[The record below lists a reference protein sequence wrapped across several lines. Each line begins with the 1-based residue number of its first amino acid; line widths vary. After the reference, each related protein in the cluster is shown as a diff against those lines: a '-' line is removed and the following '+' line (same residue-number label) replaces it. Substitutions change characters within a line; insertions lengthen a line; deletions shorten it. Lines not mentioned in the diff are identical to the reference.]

1 MRNRMEMSSIIRN
14 RTIGLTFVL
23 GAASLA
29 FAQQK
34 VNVTG
39 KIADRQNNFVPYA
52 SVTFSNKAN
61 KLYSDATLTDEKGNY
76 QIALTPGNYDVIIE
90 AIDFKKSTVN
100 KQISSAGNLGTFTVE
115 YEGSATNAKTQDIQG
130 VTITAQAVKAYRVE
144 IDKKVYD
151 PSLDIVA
158 KGGNLQDVLANVP
171 SVDVDTD
178 GTVSM
183 RGNTNVRFLIN
194 GKPSSMLGID
204 DGANALQSIP
214 ADQIERIEVITNPSS
229 KYEAS
234 GTAGIL
240 NIILKKSKKVGF
252 NGSVEGTLGYLP
264 TSRLNTNLSWRKG
277 NWTYYINGGG
287 GYSRNKSTNNSEF
300 NSFLDPETLTD
311 GFSVRS
317 LQNSENKSENK
328 YYNVTSGFLVDLT
341 EKATLNASVMFRN
354 YNNESTGNTAY
365 FDHVIIKNRTA
376 AGYPNVP
383 YTFEDQFTN
392 RLNEGT
398 NVNNSFQADLGYD
411 QKIGDSGQLLSLA
424 GSYQK
429 SKSDGNSVTTEN
441 GFDNELDIPTIAL
454 NNILTASENTKYL
467 AKADYELPIGE
478 SSKFE
483 AGARFDANKNDY
495 DYFVDESRN
504 NGPVAVLPNFT
515 SQTSYQE
522 NILAA
527 YAQFKSKID
536 NFGYQLGLRAENT
549 DIDVNFKRIS
559 DAEQINV
566 SKNYLKF
573 FPSVF
578 LSYDL
583 DKNNQLLLNYSRR
596 INRPRSFFLIPF
608 MSYNNN
614 RNLFNGNPDLNP
626 TYENSFEL
634 GYNLSKNK
642 LTINPTLYYKKSQ
655 DEVNM
660 YQYSGLNDDGNTVIY
675 TMPVNAG
682 TEAQYGLDI
691 NATYDPFKWWKIM
704 GSADLFGYKN
714 EGSYNLFPGNPL
726 TEIDFSGDGFSTRF
740 RLTNTFKP
748 TKTTS
753 FQIQGFYRG
762 AQNTV
767 QQKREPMYAVNLGAS
782 QTIWKGN
789 GTISFNIQDIFN
801 TRARENFQTTAT
813 YSQYSYMQWQPRQ
826 FSISLSYRFKQGDK
840 VEAPKRKKDIN
851 SNSSGDDDQGPP
863 M

>member
-1 MRNRMEMSSIIRN
+1 MTDKIEISSMIRK
-14 RTIGLTFVL
+14 RTLGLVFVL
-23 GAASLA
+23 GAASFA
-29 FAQQK
+29 FAQEK
-34 VNVTG
+34 ANVTG
-39 KIADRQNNFVPYA
+39 KIVDKHNVAVPYA
-52 SVTFSNKAN
+52 SVSFSNKAN
-61 KLYSDATLTDEKGNY
+61 KLFSDAVLTDEKGEY
-76 QIALTPGNYDVIIE
+76 RLALVPGAYAITVE
-90 AIDFKKSTVN
+90 AIDFKKVTLN
-100 KQISSAGNLGTFTVE
+100 KQITTAGNLGNFTVE
-115 YEGSATNAKTQDIQG
+115 AEGSATNTKTQDIQG

-204 DGANALQSIP
+204 DGANALQSIA

-277 NWTYYINGGG
+277 AWTYYVNGGG

-300 NSFLDPETLTD
+300 NSFLNPETLND
-311 GFSVRS
+311 GFSMKS
-317 LQNSENKSENK
+317 IQNGSNKGENKN
-328 YYNVTSGFLVDLT
+328 YNVTTGFVVDVT
-341 EKATLNASVMFRN
+341 DKSTLNASVMLRN
-354 YNNESTGNTAY
+354 FNNESTGETTY
-365 FDHVIIKNRTA
+365 FDNVIIKDRTA
-376 AGYPNVP
+376 LGYPNVP
-383 YTFEDQFTN
+383 YTLQDQFTN
-392 RLNEGT
+392 RLNTGT
-398 NVNNSFQADLGYD
+398 STNNSFQADLGFD
-411 QKIGDSGQLLSLA
+411 QKIGDKGQMISLA
-424 GSYQK
+424 TSFQK
-429 SKSDGNSVTTEN
+429 NKSDGTSMINEN
-441 GFDNELDIPTIAL
+441 GYDNEFDVATHTL
-454 NNILTASENTKYL
+454 NNILTNSVNTTFL
-467 AKADYELPIGE
+467 AKADYELPVGE
-478 SSKFE
+478 VSKIE
-483 AGARFDANKNDY
+483 AGVRYDSNQNDY
-495 DYFVDESRN
+495 DYYVDQSKN
-504 NGPVAVLPNFT
+504 NGPVEVLPNFT
-515 SQTSYQE
+515 SATFYKE
-522 NILAA
+522 NILAG
-527 YAQFKSKID
+527 YTQFKSKIN

-549 DIDVNFKRIS
+549 DIGVNFKRVS
-559 DAEQINV
+559 DAAQINV
-566 SKNYLKF
+566 DKNYLKF

-583 DKNNQLLLNYSRR
+583 NKNNQLLLNYSRR

-614 RNLFNGNPDLNP
+614 RNLFSGNPDLNP

-634 GYNLSKNK
+634 GYSLSKSK
-642 LTINPTLYYKKSQ
+642 VTFNPTLYYKKSE

-660 YQYSGLNDDGNTVIY
+660 YQYSGLNADGNTVIY

-682 TEAQYGLDI
+682 TEAQYGVDI

-704 GSADLFGYKN
+704 GSANLFGYKN
-714 EGSYNLFPGNPL
+714 EGSYGDF
-726 TEIDFSGDGFSTRF
+726 DFSGEGFSSRF

-767 QQKREPMYAVNLGAS
+767 SQQREPMYAVNLGAS

-801 TRARENFQTTAT
+801 TRVRENFTTT
-813 YSQYSYMQWQPRQ
+813 PSYSQYNFMQWQPRQ
-826 FSISLSYRFKQGDK
+826 FTVSLSYRFKQGDK
-840 VEAPKRKKDIN
+840 VDQPKRKKDVN
-851 SNSSGDDDQGPP
+851 SNSSGDDDQQGP

>member
-1 MRNRMEMSSIIRN
+1 M
-14 RTIGLTFVL
+14 GLVFVL

-34 VNVTG
+34 VNVSG
-39 KIADRQNNFVPYA
+39 KIVDKQNQPVPYA
-52 SVTFSNKAN
+52 SVSFNNKAS
-61 KLYSDATLTDEKGNY
+61 KLNSDATLTDEKGDY
-76 QIALTPGNYDVIIE
+76 KLDLMPGNYDIIIE
-90 AIDFKKSTVN
+90 AIDFKKSTLN
-100 KQISSAGNLGTFTVE
+100 RQITAAGNLGNFSVE
-115 YEGSATNAKTQDIQG
+115 AEAAVTNTKTQDIQG
-130 VTITAQAVKAYRVE
+130 VVITAQAVKPYRVE

-183 RGNTNVRFLIN
+183 RGNSNVRFLIN

-264 TSRLNTNLSWRKG
+264 NTRLNTNLSWRKG
-277 NWTYYINGGG
+277 AWTYYINGGG
-287 GYSRNKSTNNSEF
+287 GYNRNKSKNNSDF
-300 NSFLDPETLTD
+300 NSYLDPQTLND
-311 GFSVRS
+311 GFSMRS
-317 LQNSENKSENK
+317 VQNGINEGENKS
-328 YYNVTSGFLVDLT
+328 YNVNTGFVVDVT
-341 EKATLNASVMFRN
+341 DKSTLNASVMFRN
-354 YNNESTGNTAY
+354 FNNESTGQTDY
-365 FDHVIIKNRTA
+365 FDNVIIKDRNAT
-376 AGYPNVP
+376 GYPNVP
-383 YTFEDQFTN
+383 YTLQDQYTN
-392 RLNEGT
+392 RLNTGT
-398 NVNNSFQADLGYD
+398 NVNNSFQADLGFE
-411 QKIGDSGQLLSLA
+411 QKIGDKGQLLSLA
-424 GSYQK
+424 TSYQK
-429 SKSDGNSVTTEN
+429 NKSDGTSLITEN
-441 GFDNELDIPTIAL
+441 GYDNELDVATNTI
-454 NNILTASENTKYL
+454 NNILTVSENSTFL

-478 SSKFE
+478 ASKLE
-483 AGARFDANKNDY
+483 AGARFDSNKNDY
-495 DYFVDESRN
+495 DYYVDQSQN
-504 NGPVAVLPNFT
+504 NGPVSVLPNFT
-515 SQTSYQE
+515 SNTFYNE
-522 NILAA
+522 NILAG
-527 YAQFKSKID
+527 YAQFKSKIE
-536 NFGYQLGLRAENT
+536 NFGYQVGLRAENT
-549 DIDVNFKRIS
+549 NINVDFQRVS
-559 DAEQINV
+559 DAEKKNV
-566 SKNYLKF
+566 EKNYLKF

-583 DKNNQLLLNYSRR
+583 GKNNQLLLNYSRR

-614 RNLFNGNPDLNP
+614 RNLFSGNPDLNP

-634 GYNLSKNK
+634 GYSLSKSK
-642 LTINPTLYYKKSQ
+642 FSLNPTLYFKKSE

-660 YQYSGLNDDGNTVIY
+660 YQYSGLNEQGNTVLY

-682 TEAQYGLDI
+682 TETQYGLDL

-704 GSADLFGYKN
+704 ASADIFGYKSD
-714 EGSYNLFPGNPL
+714 GSYEDF
-726 TEIDFSGDGFSTRF
+726 DFSGDGFSSRF

-767 QQKREPMYAVNLGAS
+767 STQRKAMYAVNLGAS

-801 TRARENFQTTAT
+801 TRSRESLVTTPS
-813 YSQYSYMQWQPRQ
+813 YSQYNYMQWQPRQ
-826 FSISLSYRFKQGDK
+826 FSVSLSYRFKQGDK
-840 VEAPKRKKDIN
+840 VEQPKRKKDIN
-851 SNSSGDDDQGPP
+851 NNASGDEDQVP

>member
-1 MRNRMEMSSIIRN
+1 MTDRIEISSIIRK
-14 RTIGLTFVL
+14 RTLGLVFVL

-34 VNVTG
+34 VNVSG
-39 KIADRQNNFVPYA
+39 KIVDKQNQPVPYA
-52 SVTFSNKAN
+52 SVSFNNKAS
-61 KLYSDATLTDEKGNY
+61 KLNSDATLTDEKGDY
-76 QIALTPGNYDVIIE
+76 KLDLMPGNYDIIIE
-90 AIDFKKSTVN
+90 AIDFKKSTLN
-100 KQISSAGNLGTFTVE
+100 RQITAAGNLGNFSVE
-115 YEGSATNAKTQDIQG
+115 AEAAVTNTKTQDIQG
-130 VTITAQAVKAYRVE
+130 VVITAQAVKPYRVE

-183 RGNTNVRFLIN
+183 RGNSNVRFLIN

-264 TSRLNTNLSWRKG
+264 NTRLNTNLSWRKG
-277 NWTYYINGGG
+277 AWTYYINGGG
-287 GYSRNKSTNNSEF
+287 GYNRNKSKNNSDF
-300 NSFLDPETLTD
+300 NSYLDPQTLND
-311 GFSVRS
+311 GFSMRS
-317 LQNSENKSENK
+317 VQNGINEGENKS
-328 YYNVTSGFLVDLT
+328 YNVNTGFVVDVT
-341 EKATLNASVMFRN
+341 DKSTLNASVMFRN
-354 YNNESTGNTAY
+354 FNNESTGQTDY
-365 FDHVIIKNRTA
+365 FDSVIIKDRNAT
-376 AGYPNVP
+376 GYPNVP
-383 YTFEDQFTN
+383 YTLQEQYTN
-392 RLNEGT
+392 RLNSGIST
-398 NVNNSFQADLGYD
+398 NNSFQADLGFE
-411 QKIGDSGQLLSLA
+411 QKIGDKGQLLSLA
-424 GSYQK
+424 TSYQK
-429 SKSDGNSVTTEN
+429 NKSDGTSLITEN
-441 GFDNELDIPTIAL
+441 GYDNEFDIATNTI
-454 NNILTASENTKYL
+454 NNIITNSINTTFL

-478 SSKFE
+478 ASKLE
-483 AGARFDANKNDY
+483 AGARFDSNKNDY
-495 DYFVDESRN
+495 DYYVDQSQN
-504 NGPVAVLPNFT
+504 NGPVSVLPNFT
-515 SQTSYQE
+515 SNTFYNE
-522 NILAA
+522 NIFAG
-527 YAQFKSKID
+527 YAQFKSKIE
-536 NFGYQLGLRAENT
+536 NFGYQVGLRAENT
-549 DIDVNFKRIS
+549 NINVDFQRVS
-559 DAEQINV
+559 DAEKKNV
-566 SKNYLKF
+566 EKNYLKF

-583 DKNNQLLLNYSRR
+583 GKNNQLLLNYSRR

-614 RNLFNGNPDLNP
+614 RNLFSGNPDLNP

-634 GYNLSKNK
+634 GYSLSKSK
-642 LTINPTLYYKKSQ
+642 FSLNPTLYFKKSE

-660 YQYSGLNDDGNTVIY
+660 FQYSGLNDQGNTVLY

-682 TEAQYGLDI
+682 TETQYGLDL

-704 GSADLFGYKN
+704 ASADVFGYKN
-714 EGSYNLFPGNPL
+714 EGSYEDF
-726 TEIDFSGDGFSTRF
+726 DFSGDGFSSRF

-767 QQKREPMYAVNLGAS
+767 STQRKAMYAVNLGAS

-801 TRARENFQTTAT
+801 TRSRESLVTTPS
-813 YSQYSYMQWQPRQ
+813 YSQYNYMQWQPRQ
-826 FSISLSYRFKQGDK
+826 FSVSLSYRFKQGDK
-840 VEAPKRKKDIN
+840 VEQPKRKKDIN
-851 SNSSGDDDQGPP
+851 NNASGDEDQVP

>member
-1 MRNRMEMSSIIRN
+1 MRNRIEISSIIKQ
-14 RTIGLTFVL
+14 RTLGLVFVL

-34 VNVTG
+34 VNVSG
-39 KIADRQNNFVPYA
+39 QIVDQQNAAVPYA

-61 KLYSDATLTDEKGNY
+61 KLFSDATLTDDKGAY
-76 QIALTPGNYDVIIE
+76 QLQLAPGNYDIAIE
-90 AIDFKKSTVN
+90 AVDFKKSTLN
-100 KQISSAGNLGTFTVE
+100 KQITGAGSLGNFKVV
-115 YEGSATNAKTQDIQG
+115 YEGSATNGKTQNIEG
-130 VTITAQAVKAYRVE
+130 VTITAQTTKAYRVE

-183 RGNTNVRFLIN
+183 RGNSNIRFLIN
-194 GKPSSMLGID
+194 GKPSAMLGID

-277 NWTYYINGGG
+277 AWTYYINGGG

-300 NSFLDPETLTD
+300 NSFLNPQTLTD
-311 GFSVRS
+311 GFSIKS
-317 LQNSENKSENK
+317 IQNSKNESENK
-328 YYNVTSGFLVDLT
+328 YYNVTTGFLVDLT
-341 EKATLNASVMFRN
+341 EKSTLNASVMFRTFD
-354 YNNESTGNTAY
+354 NESNGNTNY
-365 FDHVIIKNRTA
+365 FDNVIIKDRNA
-376 AGYPNVP
+376 IGYPNVP
-383 YTFEDQFTN
+383 YTLQDQYTN

-398 NVNNSFQADLGYD
+398 SVNNSFQADLGYD
-411 QKIGDSGQLLSLA
+411 QKIGDNGQLISLA
-424 GSYQK
+424 GSYQI
-429 SKSDGNSVTTEN
+429 SKSDGNSVTNEN
-441 GFDNELDIPTIAL
+441 GFDNEFDISTRAF
-454 NNILTASENTKYL
+454 NNILTSSDNKKYL
-467 AKADYELPIGE
+467 AKADYELPLGE
-478 SSKFE
+478 SSKIE
-483 AGARFDANKNDY
+483 AGVRFDSNNNDY
-495 DYFVDESRN
+495 DYYVDESRN
-504 NGPVAVLPNFT
+504 NGPIVVLPNFT
-515 SQTSYQE
+515 SKTSYNE
-522 NILAA
+522 NILAG
-527 YAQFKSKID
+527 YAQFKSKI
-536 NFGYQLGLRAENT
+536 NNLGYQVGLRAENT
-549 DIDVNFKRIS
+549 DIGVNFKRVS
-559 DAEQINV
+559 DAQQINV
-566 SKNYLKF
+566 DKNYLKF

-583 DKNNQLLLNYSRR
+583 NKNNQLLLNYSRR

-614 RNLFNGNPDLNP
+614 RNLFSGNPDLDP

-634 GYNLSKNK
+634 GYSLSKSK
-642 LTINPTLYYKKSQ
+642 VTFNPTLYFKKSE

-660 YQYSGLNDDGNTVIY
+660 YQYSGINPDGNTVIY

-682 TEAQYGLDI
+682 TETQYGLDI

-704 GSADLFGYKN
+704 GSADIYGYKN
-714 EGSYNLFPGNPL
+714 EGQYKEF
-726 TEIDFSGDGFSTRF
+726 DFSGDGFSSRI

-748 TKTTS
+748 TKNTS

-762 AQNTV
+762 AQKTV
-767 QQKREPMYAVNLGAS
+767 STTREAMYAVNLGAS

-801 TRARENFQTTAT
+801 TRTRENFVTTPS

-826 FSISLSYRFKQGDK
+826 FSLSLSYRFKQGDK
-840 VEAPKRKKDIN
+840 VDAPRRKKDIN

>member
-1 MRNRMEMSSIIRN
+1 M
-14 RTIGLTFVL
+14 GLVFVL

-34 VNVTG
+34 VNVSG
-39 KIADRQNNFVPYA
+39 KIVDKQNQPVPYA
-52 SVTFSNKAN
+52 SVSFNNKAS
-61 KLYSDATLTDEKGNY
+61 KLNSDATLTDEKGDY
-76 QIALTPGNYDVIIE
+76 KLDLMPGNYDIIIE
-90 AIDFKKSTVN
+90 AIDFKKSTLN
-100 KQISSAGNLGTFTVE
+100 RQITAAGNLGNFSVE
-115 YEGSATNAKTQDIQG
+115 AEAAVTNTKTQDIQG
-130 VTITAQAVKAYRVE
+130 VVITAQAVKPYRVE

-183 RGNTNVRFLIN
+183 RGNSNVRFLIN

-264 TSRLNTNLSWRKG
+264 NTRLNTNLSWRKG
-277 NWTYYINGGG
+277 AWTYYINGGG
-287 GYSRNKSTNNSEF
+287 GYNRNKSKNNSDF
-300 NSFLDPETLTD
+300 NSYLDPQTLND
-311 GFSVRS
+311 GFSMRS
-317 LQNSENKSENK
+317 VQNGINEGENKS
-328 YYNVTSGFLVDLT
+328 YNVNTGFVVDVT
-341 EKATLNASVMFRN
+341 DKSTLNASVMFRN
-354 YNNESTGNTAY
+354 FNNESTGQTDY
-365 FDHVIIKNRTA
+365 FDSVIIKDRNAT
-376 AGYPNVP
+376 GYPNVP
-383 YTFEDQFTN
+383 YTLQEQYTN
-392 RLNEGT
+392 RLNTGT
-398 NVNNSFQADLGYD
+398 NVNNSFQADLGFE
-411 QKIGDSGQLLSLA
+411 QKIGDKGQLLSLA
-424 GSYQK
+424 TSYQK
-429 SKSDGNSVTTEN
+429 NKSDGTSLITEN
-441 GFDNELDIPTIAL
+441 GYDNELDVATNTI
-454 NNILTASENTKYL
+454 NNILTVSENSTFL

-478 SSKFE
+478 ASKLE
-483 AGARFDANKNDY
+483 AGARFDSNKNDY
-495 DYFVDESRN
+495 DYYVDQSQN
-504 NGPVAVLPNFT
+504 NGPVSVLPNFT
-515 SQTSYQE
+515 SNTFYNE
-522 NILAA
+522 NIFAG
-527 YAQFKSKID
+527 YAQFKSKIE
-536 NFGYQLGLRAENT
+536 NFGYQVGLRAENT
-549 DIDVNFKRIS
+549 NINVDFQRVI
-559 DAEQINV
+559 DAEKKNV
-566 SKNYLKF
+566 EKNYLKF

-583 DKNNQLLLNYSRR
+583 GKNNQLLLNYSRR

-614 RNLFNGNPDLNP
+614 RNLFSGNPDLNP

-634 GYNLSKNK
+634 GYSLSKSK
-642 LTINPTLYYKKSQ
+642 FSLNPTLYFKKSE

-660 YQYSGLNDDGNTVIY
+660 YQYSGLNEQGNTVLY

-682 TEAQYGLDI
+682 SETQYGLDL

-704 GSADLFGYKN
+704 ASADIFGYKSD
-714 EGSYNLFPGNPL
+714 GSYEDF
-726 TEIDFSGDGFSTRF
+726 DFSGDGFSSKF

-767 QQKREPMYAVNLGAS
+767 STQRKAMYAVNLGAS

-801 TRARENFQTTAT
+801 TRSRESLVTTPS
-813 YSQYSYMQWQPRQ
+813 YSQYNYMQWQPRQ
-826 FSISLSYRFKQGDK
+826 FSVSLSYRFKQGDK
-840 VEAPKRKKDIN
+840 VEQPKRKKDIN
-851 SNSSGDDDQGPP
+851 NNASGDEDQVP

>member
-1 MRNRMEMSSIIRN
+1 M
-14 RTIGLTFVL
+14 GLVFVL

-34 VNVTG
+34 VNVSG
-39 KIADRQNNFVPYA
+39 KIVDKQNQPVPYA
-52 SVTFSNKAN
+52 SVSFNNKAS
-61 KLYSDATLTDEKGNY
+61 KLNSDATLTDEKGDY
-76 QIALTPGNYDVIIE
+76 KLALIPGNYDITID
-90 AIDFKKSTVN
+90 AIDFKKTTLN
-100 KQISSAGNLGTFTVE
+100 RQITAAGNLGNFSVQAE
-115 YEGSATNAKTQDIQG
+115 ATNTNTKTQDIQG
-130 VTITAQAVKAYRVE
+130 VVITAQAAKPYRVE

-183 RGNTNVRFLIN
+183 RGNSNVRFLIN

-229 KYEAS
+229 KFEAS

-264 TSRLNTNLSWRKG
+264 NTRLNTNLSWRKG
-277 NWTYYINGGG
+277 AWTYYINGGG
-287 GYSRNKSTNNSEF
+287 GYNRNKSKNNSDF
-300 NSFLDPETLTD
+300 NSYLDPQNLND
-311 GFSVRS
+311 GFSMRS
-317 LQNSENKSENK
+317 IQNGINEGENKS
-328 YYNVTSGFLVDLT
+328 YNVNTGFVVDLT
-341 EKATLNASVMFRN
+341 EKSTLNASVMFRN
-354 YNNESTGNTAY
+354 FNNESTGQTNY
-365 FDHVIIKNRTA
+365 FDRVIIKDRNAT
-376 AGYPNVP
+376 GYPNVP
-383 YTFEDQFTN
+383 YTLQDQYTN
-392 RLNEGT
+392 RLNTGT
-398 NVNNSFQADLGYD
+398 NVNNSFQADLGFE
-411 QKIGDSGQLLSLA
+411 QKIGDKGQLLSLA
-424 GSYQK
+424 TSYQK
-429 SKSDGNSVTTEN
+429 NKSDGTSLITEN
-441 GFDNELDIPTIAL
+441 GYDNEFDVATNTI
-454 NNILTASENTKYL
+454 NNILTISENSTFL

-478 SSKFE
+478 ASKLE
-483 AGARFDANKNDY
+483 AGARFDSNKNDY
-495 DYFVDESRN
+495 DYYVDQSQN
-504 NGPVAVLPNFT
+504 NGPVSILPNFT
-515 SQTSYQE
+515 SNTFYNE
-522 NILAA
+522 NILAG
-527 YAQFKSKID
+527 YAQFKSKIE
-536 NFGYQLGLRAENT
+536 NFGYQVGLRAENT
-549 DIDVNFKRIS
+549 NINVDFQRVS
-559 DAEQINV
+559 DAEKKNV
-566 SKNYLKF
+566 EKNYLKF

-583 DKNNQLLLNYSRR
+583 GKNNQLLLNYSRR

-614 RNLFNGNPDLNP
+614 RNLFSGNPDLNP

-634 GYNLSKNK
+634 GYSLSKSK
-642 LTINPTLYYKKSQ
+642 FSLNPTLYFKKSE

-660 YQYSGLNDDGNTVIY
+660 YQYSGLNEQGNTVLY

-682 TEAQYGLDI
+682 SETQYGLDL

-704 GSADLFGYKN
+704 ASADIFGYKS
-714 EGSYNLFPGNPL
+714 EGSYEDF
-726 TEIDFSGDGFSTRF
+726 DFSGDGFSSRF

-767 QQKREPMYAVNLGAS
+767 STQRKAMYAVNLGAS
-782 QTIWKGN
+782 QTIWKGS

-801 TRARENFQTTAT
+801 TRSRESLVTTPS
-813 YSQYSYMQWQPRQ
+813 YSQYNYMQWQPRQ
-826 FSISLSYRFKQGDK
+826 FSLSLSYRFKQGDK
-840 VEAPKRKKDIN
+840 VEQPKRKKDIN
-851 SNSSGDDDQGPP
+851 SNASGDDDQVP

>member
-1 MRNRMEMSSIIRN
+1 MNNRIEISSIIKR
-14 RTIGLTFVL
+14 RTLGLTFVL

-34 VNVTG
+34 VNVSGTIVD
-39 KIADRQNNFVPYA
+39 KQNNAIPYA
-52 SVTFSNKAN
+52 SVSFSNKAD
-61 KLYSDATLTDEKGNY
+61 KLFSDATLTDEKGVY
-76 QIALTPGNYDVIIE
+76 QLSLAPGNYDITVD
-90 AIDFKKSTVN
+90 AIDFKKATLN
-100 KQISSAGNLGTFTVE
+100 KQITSAGNLGSFTIETEVSPTQ
-115 YEGSATNAKTQDIQG
+115 GKTQDIQG

-183 RGNTNVRFLIN
+183 RGNSNVRFLIN

-252 NGSVEGTLGYLP
+252 NGSVEGTLGFLP

-277 NWTYYINGGG
+277 AWTYYINGGG
-287 GYSRNKSTNNSEF
+287 GYSRNKSKNNSVFE
-300 NSFLDPETLTD
+300 SFLDPQTLND
-311 GFSVRS
+311 GFSLQS
-317 LQNSENKSENK
+317 TQNSFNKGENKN
-328 YYNVTSGFLVDLT
+328 YNVTTGFVVDVT
-341 EKATLNASVMFRN
+341 EKSALNASVMFRTFD
-354 YNNESTGNTAY
+354 NESTGQTNY
-365 FDHVIIKNRTA
+365 FDKVIIKNENDPN
-376 AGYPNVP
+376 YPTVP
-383 YTFEDQFTN
+383 YTLEDQYTN
-392 RLNEGT
+392 RLNVGN
-398 NVNNSFQADLGYD
+398 NVNNSFQADLGFD
-411 QKIGDSGQLLSLA
+411 QKIGDKGQLLTLA
-424 GSYQK
+424 TSYQK
-429 SKSDGNSVTTEN
+429 NKSDGSSFITEN
-441 GFDNELDIPTIAL
+441 GYDNDLDAATLTL
-454 NNILTASENTKYL
+454 NNILTVSENSTFL

-478 SSKFE
+478 NSKIE
-483 AGARFDANKNDY
+483 AGARFDSNKNDY
-495 DYFVDESRN
+495 DYYVDETKN
-504 NGPVAVLPNFT
+504 NGATTILPNFT
-515 SQTSYQE
+515 STTFYNE
-522 NILAA
+522 NILAG
-527 YAQFKSKID
+527 YAQFKSKIK
-536 NFGYQLGLRAENT
+536 NFGYQIGLRAENT
-549 DIDVNFKRIS
+549 DIGINFKKVNDASQIS
-559 DAEQINV
+559 VD
-566 SKNYLKF
+566 KNYLKF
-573 FPSVF
+573 FPSAF

-634 GYNLSKNK
+634 GYNLSKSK
-642 LTINPTLYYKKSQ
+642 VTFNPTLYFKKSE

-660 YQYSGLNDDGNTVIY
+660 YQYSALSDEGNTVIY

-682 TEAQYGLDI
+682 TETQYGLDI

-714 EGSYNLFPGNPL
+714 KGSYEDF
-726 TEIDFSGDGFSTRF
+726 DFSGEGFSSRF

-762 AQNTV
+762 AQKTV
-767 QQKREPMYAVNLGAS
+767 SVDRKAMYAVNLGAS
-782 QTIWKGN
+782 QTIWKGS

-801 TRARENFQTTAT
+801 TRARENFVTTPS

-826 FSISLSYRFKQGDK
+826 MSISLSYRFKQGEK
-840 VEAPKRKKDIN
+840 IEQPKRKKDIN
-851 SNSSGDDDQGPP
+851 SNASGDDDQGP

>member
-1 MRNRMEMSSIIRN
+1 MKNKIEISSILKKQSLA
-14 RTIGLTFVL
+14 LTFVL
-23 GAASLA
+23 GATSLA

-34 VNVTG
+34 VNVSG
-39 KIADRQNNFVPYA
+39 KIVSKQNGAVPYA

-61 KLYSDATLTDEKGNY
+61 KLYSDAALTDEKGVY
-76 QIALTPGNYDVIIE
+76 QLALTPGNYDVTIE
-90 AIDFKKSTVN
+90 AIDFKKTTLN
-100 KQISSAGNLGTFTVE
+100 KQISAAANLGSFSIEPESSV
-115 YEGSATNAKTQDIQG
+115 TNTKTSDIQG
-130 VTITAQAVKAYRVE
+130 VVITAQAVKAYRVE

-183 RGNTNVRFLIN
+183 RGNSNVKFLIN

-277 NWTYYINGGG
+277 NLTYYINGGG
-287 GYSRNKSTNNSEF
+287 GYSRSKSTNNSEF
-300 NSFLDPETLTD
+300 NSFLDPQNLTD
-311 GFSVRS
+311 GFSMKS
-317 LQNSENKSENK
+317 IQDGTNKSENK
-328 YYNVTSGFLVDLT
+328 NYNVTTGFLLDLT
-341 EKATLNASVMFRN
+341 EKSTLNASVMFRN
-354 YNNESTGNTAY
+354 FNNESTGETNY
-365 FDHVIIKNRTA
+365 FDNVIIKDRTA
-376 AGYPNVP
+376 IGYPNVP
-383 YTFEDQFTN
+383 FLMKDQFTN

-398 NVNNSFQADLGYD
+398 NKNNSFQADLGFD
-411 QKIGDSGQLLSLA
+411 QKIGDKGQLLSLA
-424 GSYQK
+424 GSYQN
-429 SKSDGNSVTTEN
+429 STSDGNSVTTEN
-441 GFDNELDIPTIAL
+441 GFDNLLDVPTL
-454 NNILTASENTKYL
+454 TYNNIITKSENTKIL

-478 SSKFE
+478 SSKLE
-483 AGARFDANKNDY
+483 AGARFDGSVNDY
-495 DYFVDESRN
+495 DYYVDESKN
-504 NGPVAVLPNFT
+504 NGPIAVLPNFT
-515 SQTSYQE
+515 SDTSYKE
-522 NILAA
+522 NILAG
-527 YAQFKSKID
+527 YAQFKSKFG
-536 NFGYQLGLRAENT
+536 NLGYQLGLRAENT
-549 DIDVNFKRIS
+549 DISVDFKRMTDATQIS
-559 DAEQINV
+559 VD
-566 SKNYLKF
+566 KNYLKF

-583 DKNNQLLLNYSRR
+583 NKNNQLLLNYSRR

-614 RNLFNGNPDLNP
+614 RNLFSGNPDLDP

-634 GYNLSKNK
+634 GYNLTKNK
-642 LTINPTLYYKKSQ
+642 VTFNPTLYYKKSE
-655 DEVNM
+655 DEVNF

-682 TEAQYGLDI
+682 TETQYGLDV

-704 GSADLFGYKN
+704 GSADLYGYKN
-714 EGSYNLFPGNPL
+714 DGNYEGF
-726 TEIDFSGDGFSTRF
+726 DFSGDGFSTRL

-762 AQNTV
+762 AENTV
-767 QQKREPMYAVNLGAS
+767 SNQRKPMYAVNLGAS

-789 GTISFNIQDIFN
+789 GTIAFNIQDIFN
-801 TRARENFQTTAT
+801 TRARENFVTTPS
-813 YSQYSYMQWQPRQ
+813 YSQYSYQQWQPRQ
-826 FSISLSYRFKQGDK
+826 FSISLSYRFKQGEK
-840 VEAPKRKKDIN
+840 VDQPKRKKDIN

>member
-1 MRNRMEMSSIIRN
+1 MKNKIEISSILKKR
-14 RTIGLTFVL
+14 GLALTFVL

-29 FAQQK
+29 FAQEK
-34 VNVTG
+34 VNVSG
-39 KIADRQNNFVPYA
+39 KIVSKQNVAVPYA
-52 SVTFSNKAN
+52 SVTFSNKTN
-61 KLYSDATLTDEKGNY
+61 KLFSDATLTDEKGVY
-76 QIALTPGNYDVIIE
+76 ELALAPGNYDITIE
-90 AIDFKKSTVN
+90 AIDFKKSTLN
-100 KQISSAGNLGTFTVE
+100 KQISGAGSLGSLSIE
-115 YEGSATNAKTQDIQG
+115 PESSATNTKTQDIAG
-130 VTITAQAVKAYRVE
+130 VVITAQAVKAYRVE

-183 RGNTNVRFLIN
+183 RGNSNVKFLIN

-240 NIILKKSKKVGF
+240 NIILKKSKKIGF

-264 TSRLNTNLSWRKG
+264 TTRLNTNLSWRKG
-277 NWTYYINGGG
+277 SLTYYINGGG
-287 GYSRNKSTNNSEF
+287 GYSENKSTNNSEF
-300 NSFLDPETLTD
+300 NSFLNPQTLTD
-311 GFSVRS
+311 GFSMRS
-317 LQNSENKSENK
+317 IQNGKNEGENKN
-328 YYNVTSGFLVDLT
+328 YNVTTGFVLDLT
-341 EKATLNASVMFRN
+341 EKSTLNASVMFRN
-354 YNNESTGNTAY
+354 FNNESTGETNY
-365 FDHVIIKNRTA
+365 FDNVIIKDRSA
-376 AGYPNVP
+376 VGYPNVP
-383 YTFEDQFTN
+383 FIMQEQFTN
-392 RLNEGT
+392 RLNAGT
-398 NVNNSFQADLGYD
+398 NKNNSFQADLGFD
-411 QKIGDSGQLLSLA
+411 QKIGDKGQLLSLA
-424 GSYQK
+424 GSYQN
-429 SKSDGNSVTTEN
+429 SKSDGISTTTEN
-441 GFDNELDIPTIAL
+441 GYDNLLDTSTYTF
-454 NNILTASENTKYL
+454 NNILTKSENTKLL

-478 SSKFE
+478 ASKFE
-483 AGARFDANKNDY
+483 AGARFDGNVNDY
-495 DYFVDESRN
+495 NYYVDESKN
-504 NGPVAVLPNFT
+504 NGPIAILPNFT
-515 SQTSYQE
+515 SDTSYKE
-522 NILAA
+522 NVLAG
-527 YAQFKSKID
+527 YAQFKSKIN

-549 DIDVNFKRIS
+549 DISVDFKRMTDAAQIS
-559 DAEQINV
+559 VD
-566 SKNYLKF
+566 KNYLKF
-573 FPSVF
+573 FPSAF

-614 RNLFNGNPDLNP
+614 RNLFSGNPDLDP

-634 GYNLSKNK
+634 GYNLSKSK
-642 LTINPTLYYKKSQ
+642 FTFNPTLYYKKSE

-682 TEAQYGLDI
+682 TETQYGLDI
-691 NATYDPFKWWKIM
+691 NASYDPFKWWKIM
-704 GSADLFGYKN
+704 GSADLYGYKN
-714 EGSYNLFPGNPL
+714 EGNYQGF
-726 TEIDFSGDGFSTRF
+726 DFSGDGFSTRL

-762 AQNTV
+762 AEKTV
-767 QQKREPMYAVNLGAS
+767 SNQREAMYAVNLGAS
-782 QTIWKGN
+782 QTIWKGS

-801 TRARENFQTTAT
+801 TRARENFITTPS

-826 FSISLSYRFKQGDK
+826 FSISLSYRFKQGEK
-840 VEAPKRKKDIN
+840 VDQPKRKKDIN
-851 SNSSGDDDQGPP
+851 SNSSGDGEDGPP

>member
-1 MRNRMEMSSIIRN
+1 MKNKIEISSILKKQSLA
-14 RTIGLTFVL
+14 LTFVL

-34 VNVTG
+34 VNVSG
-39 KIADRQNNFVPYA
+39 KIVSKQNGAVPYA

-61 KLYSDATLTDEKGNY
+61 KLYSDAALTDEKGVY
-76 QIALTPGNYDVIIE
+76 QLALTPGNYDVTIE
-90 AIDFKKSTVN
+90 AIDFKKTTLN
-100 KQISSAGNLGTFTVE
+100 KQISAAANLGSFSIEPESSV
-115 YEGSATNAKTQDIQG
+115 TNTKTQDIAA

-183 RGNTNVRFLIN
+183 RGNSNVKFLIN

-277 NWTYYINGGG
+277 NLTYYINGGG
-287 GYSRNKSTNNSEF
+287 GYSRSKSTNNSEF
-300 NSFLDPETLTD
+300 NSFLDPQNLTD
-311 GFSVRS
+311 GFSMKS
-317 LQNSENKSENK
+317 IQDGTNKSENK
-328 YYNVTSGFLVDLT
+328 NYNVTTGFLLDLT
-341 EKATLNASVMFRN
+341 EKSTLNASVMFRN
-354 YNNESTGNTAY
+354 FNNESTGETNY
-365 FDHVIIKNRTA
+365 FDNVIIKDRTA
-376 AGYPNVP
+376 IGYPNVP
-383 YTFEDQFTN
+383 FLMKDQFTN

-398 NVNNSFQADLGYD
+398 NKNNSFQADLGFD
-411 QKIGDSGQLLSLA
+411 QKIGDKGQLLSLA
-424 GSYQK
+424 GSYQN
-429 SKSDGNSVTTEN
+429 STSDGNSVTTEN
-441 GFDNELDIPTIAL
+441 GFDNLLDVPTL
-454 NNILTASENTKYL
+454 TYNNIITKSENTKIL

-478 SSKFE
+478 SSKLE
-483 AGARFDANKNDY
+483 AGARFDGNVNDY
-495 DYFVDESRN
+495 DYYVDESKN
-504 NGPVAVLPNFT
+504 NGPIAVLPNFT
-515 SQTSYQE
+515 SDTSYKE
-522 NILAA
+522 NILAG
-527 YAQFKSKID
+527 YAQFKSKFG
-536 NFGYQLGLRAENT
+536 NLGYQLGLRAENT
-549 DIDVNFKRIS
+549 DISVDFKRMTDATQIS
-559 DAEQINV
+559 VD
-566 SKNYLKF
+566 KNYLKF

-583 DKNNQLLLNYSRR
+583 NKNNQFLLNYSRR

-614 RNLFNGNPDLNP
+614 RNLFSGNPDLDP

-634 GYNLSKNK
+634 GYNLTKNK
-642 LTINPTLYYKKSQ
+642 VTFNPTLYYKKSE
-655 DEVNM
+655 DEVNF

-682 TEAQYGLDI
+682 TETQYGLDV

-704 GSADLFGYKN
+704 GSADLYGYKN
-714 EGSYNLFPGNPL
+714 DGNYEGF
-726 TEIDFSGDGFSTRF
+726 DFSGDGFSTRL

-748 TKTTS
+748 TKTTT

-762 AQNTV
+762 AENTV
-767 QQKREPMYAVNLGAS
+767 SNQRKPMYAVNLGAS

-789 GTISFNIQDIFN
+789 GTIAFNIQDIFN
-801 TRARENFQTTAT
+801 TRARENFVTTPS

-826 FSISLSYRFKQGDK
+826 FSISLSYRFKQGEK
-840 VEAPKRKKDIN
+840 VDQPKRKKDIN

>member
-1 MRNRMEMSSIIRN
+1 MTNKIEISSIIKK
-14 RTIGLTFVL
+14 RTLALTFVL

-29 FAQQK
+29 FAQEK
-34 VNVTG
+34 VNVSG
-39 KIADRQNNFVPYA
+39 KIVDKQNAAVPYA
-52 SVTFSNKAN
+52 SVTFSNGAN
-61 KLYSDATLTDEKGNY
+61 KLFSDATLTDEKGEY
-76 QIALTPGNYDVIIE
+76 KLDLIPGNYNIIIE
-90 AIDFKKSTVN
+90 AIDFKKSTLN
-100 KQISSAGNLGTFTVE
+100 KQISSAGGLGNFTVVS
-115 YEGSATNAKTQDIQG
+115 EGSMTNGKTQDIEG

-183 RGNTNVRFLIN
+183 RGNSNVRFLIN

-214 ADQIERIEVITNPSS
+214 ADQIERIEVISNPSS

-240 NIILKKSKKVGF
+240 NIILKKSKKIGF

-277 NWTYYINGGG
+277 AWTYYINGGG
-287 GYSRNKSTNNSEF
+287 GYSKNKSTNNSEF
-300 NSFLDPETLTD
+300 NSFLNPDTLND
-311 GFSVRS
+311 GFSMKS
-317 LQNSENKSENK
+317 IQNGKNESENK
-328 YYNVTSGFLVDLT
+328 YYNVTTGFLVDLT
-341 EKATLNASVMFRN
+341 EKATLNASVMFRTF
-354 YNNESTGNTAY
+354 NNESTGETNY
-365 FDHVIIKNRTA
+365 FDNIIVKDRNA
-376 AGYPNVP
+376 IGYPNVP
-383 YTFEDQFTN
+383 FTLEDQFTN
-392 RLNEGT
+392 RLNMGT
-398 NVNNSFQADLGYD
+398 SVNNSFQADLGYD
-411 QKIGDSGQLLSLA
+411 QKIGDNGQLLSLA
-424 GSYQK
+424 GSYQN
-429 SKSDGNSVTTEN
+429 SKSDGTSNTIEN
-441 GFDNELDIPTIAL
+441 GFDNMLDTETLTL
-454 NNILTASENTKYL
+454 NNILTTSENTKYL

-478 SSKFE
+478 SSKLE
-483 AGARFDANKNDY
+483 AGIRFDSNKNNY
-495 DYFVDESRN
+495 DYYVDESKN
-504 NGPVAVLPNFT
+504 NGPISILPNFT
-515 SQTSYQE
+515 STTSYNE
-522 NILAA
+522 NILAG
-527 YAQFKSKID
+527 YAQFKSKIN

-549 DIDVNFKRIS
+549 DIGVNFKRIS
-559 DAEQINV
+559 DTEQMNV
-566 SKNYLKF
+566 DKNYLKF

-583 DKNNQLLLNYSRR
+583 NKNNQLLLNYSRR

-614 RNLFNGNPDLNP
+614 RNLFNGNPDLDP

-634 GYNLSKNK
+634 GYNLSKSK
-642 LTINPTLYYKKSQ
+642 VTFNPTLYYKKSE

-682 TEAQYGLDI
+682 TETQYGLDI

-704 GSADLFGYKN
+704 ASADLYGYKN
-714 EGSYNLFPGNPL
+714 EGSYEDF
-726 TEIDFSGDGFSTRF
+726 DFSGDGFSTRF

-767 QQKREPMYAVNLGAS
+767 STQREPMYAVNLGAS
-782 QTIWKGN
+782 QTIWKGS

-801 TRARENFQTTAT
+801 TRSRENFVTTPS
-813 YSQYSYMQWQPRQ
+813 YSQSSYMQWQPRQ
-826 FSISLSYRFKQGDK
+826 FSLSLSYRFKQGDK
-840 VEAPKRKKDIN
+840 IDAPTRKKDIN
-851 SNSSGDDDQGPP
+851 SNSSGEDEQGPP

>member
-1 MRNRMEMSSIIRN
+1 M
-14 RTIGLTFVL
+14 GLVFVL

-34 VNVTG
+34 VNVSG
-39 KIADRQNNFVPYA
+39 KIVDKQNQPVPYA
-52 SVTFSNKAN
+52 SVSFNNKAS
-61 KLYSDATLTDEKGNY
+61 KLNSDATLTDEKGDY
-76 QIALTPGNYDVIIE
+76 KLDLMPGNYDIIIE
-90 AIDFKKSTVN
+90 AIDFKKSTLN
-100 KQISSAGNLGTFTVE
+100 RQITAAGNLGNFSVE
-115 YEGSATNAKTQDIQG
+115 AEAAVTNTKTQDIQG
-130 VTITAQAVKAYRVE
+130 VVITAQAVKPYRVE

-183 RGNTNVRFLIN
+183 RGNSNVRFLIN

-264 TSRLNTNLSWRKG
+264 NTRLNTNLSWRKG
-277 NWTYYINGGG
+277 AWTYYINGGG
-287 GYSRNKSTNNSEF
+287 GYNRNKSKNNSDF
-300 NSFLDPETLTD
+300 NSYLDPQTLND
-311 GFSVRS
+311 GFSMRS
-317 LQNSENKSENK
+317 VQNGINEGENKS
-328 YYNVTSGFLVDLT
+328 YNVNTGFVVDVT
-341 EKATLNASVMFRN
+341 DKSTLNASVMFRN
-354 YNNESTGNTAY
+354 FNNESTGQTDY
-365 FDHVIIKNRTA
+365 FDSVIIKDRNAT
-376 AGYPNVP
+376 GYPNVP
-383 YTFEDQFTN
+383 YTLQDQYTN
-392 RLNEGT
+392 RLNTGT
-398 NVNNSFQADLGYD
+398 NVNNSFQADLGFE
-411 QKIGDSGQLLSLA
+411 QKIGDKGQLLSLA
-424 GSYQK
+424 TSYQK
-429 SKSDGNSVTTEN
+429 NKSDGTSLITEN
-441 GFDNELDIPTIAL
+441 GYDNELDVATNTI
-454 NNILTASENTKYL
+454 NNIQTVSENSTFL

-478 SSKFE
+478 ASKLE
-483 AGARFDANKNDY
+483 AGARFDSNKNDY
-495 DYFVDESRN
+495 DYYVDQSQN
-504 NGPVAVLPNFT
+504 NGPVSVLPNFT
-515 SQTSYQE
+515 SNTFYNE
-522 NILAA
+522 NILAG
-527 YAQFKSKID
+527 YSQFKSKIE
-536 NFGYQLGLRAENT
+536 NFGYQVGLRAENT
-549 DIDVNFKRIS
+549 NINVDFQRVS
-559 DAEQINV
+559 DAEKKNV
-566 SKNYLKF
+566 EKNYLKF

-583 DKNNQLLLNYSRR
+583 GKNNQLLLNYSRR

-614 RNLFNGNPDLNP
+614 RNMFSGNPDLNP

-634 GYNLSKNK
+634 GYSLSKSK
-642 LTINPTLYYKKSQ
+642 FSLNPTLYFKKSE

-660 YQYSGLNDDGNTVIY
+660 FQYSGLNDQGNTVLY

-682 TEAQYGLDI
+682 TETQYGLDL

-704 GSADLFGYKN
+704 ASADVFGYKN
-714 EGSYNLFPGNPL
+714 EGSYEDF
-726 TEIDFSGDGFSTRF
+726 DFSGDGFSSRF

-767 QQKREPMYAVNLGAS
+767 STQRKAMYAVNLGAS

-801 TRARENFQTTAT
+801 TRSRESLVTTPS
-813 YSQYSYMQWQPRQ
+813 YSQYNYMQWQPRQ
-826 FSISLSYRFKQGDK
+826 FSVSLSYRFKQGDK
-840 VEAPKRKKDIN
+840 VEQPKRKKDIN
-851 SNSSGDDDQGPP
+851 NNASGDDDQVP

>member
-1 MRNRMEMSSIIRN
+1 MKNKIEISSILKKQSLA
-14 RTIGLTFVL
+14 LTFVL

-34 VNVTG
+34 VNVSG
-39 KIADRQNNFVPYA
+39 KIVSKQDGAVPYA

-61 KLYSDATLTDEKGNY
+61 KLYSDAALTDEKGVY
-76 QIALTPGNYDVIIE
+76 QLALTPGNYDITIE
-90 AIDFKKSTVN
+90 AIDFKKTTLN
-100 KQISSAGNLGTFTVE
+100 KQISAAVNLGSFSIEPESSV
-115 YEGSATNAKTQDIQG
+115 TNTKTQDIAG

-183 RGNTNVRFLIN
+183 RGNSNVKFLIN

-277 NWTYYINGGG
+277 NLTYYINGGG
-287 GYSRNKSTNNSEF
+287 GYSRSKSTNNSEF
-300 NSFLDPETLTD
+300 NSFLDPQNLTD
-311 GFSVRS
+311 GFSMRS
-317 LQNSENKSENK
+317 IQDGTNKSENK
-328 YYNVTSGFLVDLT
+328 NYNVTTGFLLDLT
-341 EKATLNASVMFRN
+341 EKSTLNASVMFRN
-354 YNNESTGNTAY
+354 FNNESTGITNY
-365 FDHVIIKNRTA
+365 FDTVIKNPGDAFTLQ
-376 AGYPNVP
+376 
-383 YTFEDQFTN
+383 DQFTN
-392 RLNEGT
+392 RINAGT
-398 NVNNSFQADLGYD
+398 NKNNSFQADLGFD
-411 QKIGDSGQLLSLA
+411 QKIGDKGQLLSLA
-424 GSYQK
+424 GSYQN

-441 GFDNELDIPTIAL
+441 GFDNKLNIPTLIY
-454 NNILTASENTKYL
+454 NNIITESENTKYL

-478 SSKFE
+478 SSKLE
-483 AGARFDANKNDY
+483 AGARFDGNVNDY
-495 DYFVDESRN
+495 DYYVDESKN
-504 NGPVAVLPNFT
+504 NGPVTVLPNFT
-515 SQTSYQE
+515 SDTSYKE
-522 NILAA
+522 NILAG
-527 YAQFKSKID
+527 YAQFKSKMG
-536 NFGYQLGLRAENT
+536 NLGYQLGLRAENT
-549 DIDVNFKRIS
+549 DISVDFKRMKDATQIS
-559 DAEQINV
+559 VD
-566 SKNYLKF
+566 KNYLKF

-583 DKNNQLLLNYSRR
+583 NKNNQLLLNYSRR

-614 RNLFNGNPDLNP
+614 RNLFSGNPDLDP

-634 GYNLSKNK
+634 GYNLTKNK
-642 LTINPTLYYKKSQ
+642 VTFNPTLYYKKSE
-655 DEVNM
+655 DEVNF

-682 TEAQYGLDI
+682 TETQYGLDV

-704 GSADLFGYKN
+704 GSADLYGYKN
-714 EGSYNLFPGNPL
+714 DGNYEGF
-726 TEIDFSGDGFSTRF
+726 DFSGDGFSTRL

-762 AQNTV
+762 AENTV
-767 QQKREPMYAVNLGAS
+767 SNQRKPMYAVNLGAS

-801 TRARENFQTTAT
+801 TRARENFVTTPS
-813 YSQYSYMQWQPRQ
+813 YSQYSYQQWQPRQ
-826 FSISLSYRFKQGDK
+826 FSISLSYRFKQGEK
-840 VEAPKRKKDIN
+840 VDQPKRKKDIN

>member
-1 MRNRMEMSSIIRN
+1 MRNKIEISAVIKK
-14 RTIGLTFVL
+14 RTLGLTFVL

-34 VNVTG
+34 VNVSGSVTD
-39 KIADRQNNFVPYA
+39 KQNNIVPYA

-61 KLYSDATLTDEKGNY
+61 KMFSDAALTDEKGAY
-76 QIALTPGNYDVIIE
+76 TLSLVPGNYDIIVE
-90 AIDFKKSTVN
+90 AIDYKKSTTN
-100 KQISSAGNLGTFTVE
+100 RQITAGGNLGSISVE
-115 YEGSATNAKTQDIQG
+115 SEGSATNGRTQDIQG
-130 VTITAQAVKAYRVE
+130 VVITAQAAKAYRVE

-277 NWTYYINGGG
+277 AWTYYVNGGG
-287 GYSRNKSTNNSEF
+287 GYSRNRSENNSEF
-300 NSFLDPETLTD
+300 NSFLDPATLND
-311 GFSVRS
+311 GFSMRS
-317 LQNSENKSENK
+317 LQNSINKSDNK
-328 YYNVTSGFLVDLT
+328 YYNINTGFVVDVT
-341 EKATLNASVMFRN
+341 EKASLNASVMFRN
-354 YNNESTGNTAY
+354 YSNESSGDTEYYDRVLVKDRN
-365 FDHVIIKNRTA
+365 A
-376 AGYPNVP
+376 ADYPNVP
-383 YTFEDQFTN
+383 YTLQDQYTN
-392 RLNEGT
+392 RLNTGT
-398 NVNNSFQADLGYD
+398 GKNNSFQADLGYD
-411 QKIGDSGQLLSLA
+411 QKIGDNGQVLSMA
-424 GSYQK
+424 GSYQI
-429 SKSDGNSVTTEN
+429 SKNNGDSQITEN
-441 GFDNELDIPTIAL
+441 GYDNDLDLASITL
-454 NNILTASENTKYL
+454 NNINTVSENTKYL
-467 AKADYELPIGE
+467 LKADYELPVGE
-478 SSKFE
+478 NSKLE
-483 AGARFDANKNDY
+483 AGARFDGNTNDY
-495 DYFVDESRN
+495 DYFVDESKN
-504 NGPVAVLPNFT
+504 NGPFEVLPNFT
-515 SQTSYQE
+515 STTSYTE
-522 NILAA
+522 NVLAG
-527 YAQFKSKID
+527 YAQFKSKIN

-549 DIDVNFKRIS
+549 DIGVNFKRIT
-559 DAEQINV
+559 DAQQITV
-566 SKNYLKF
+566 DKNYLKF

-583 DKNNQLLLNYSRR
+583 NNNNQLLLNYSRR

-634 GYNLSKNK
+634 GYNLSKSK
-642 LTINPTLYYKKSQ
+642 VTFNPTLYYKKSE
-655 DEVNM
+655 DEVNI
-660 YQYSGLNDDGNTVIY
+660 YQYSGLNSDGNTVIFS
-675 TMPVNAG
+675 MPVNAG
-682 TEAQYGLDI
+682 TETQYGLDL
-691 NATYDPFKWWKIM
+691 NASYDPFKWLKIM
-704 GSADLFGYKN
+704 GSANLFGYKN
-714 EGSYNLFPGNPL
+714 EGSYEDF
-726 TEIDFSGDGFSTRF
+726 DFSGEGFSSRF
-740 RLTNTFKP
+740 RLTTTFKP
-748 TKTTS
+748 TKNTS
-753 FQIQGFYRG
+753 FQFQGFYRG
-762 AQNTV
+762 AQNTNSV
-767 QQKREPMYAVNLGAS
+767 KREPMYAVNFGAS
-782 QTIWKGN
+782 QQIWKGN

-801 TRARENFQTTAT
+801 TRSRENFVTTPS
-813 YSQYSYMQWQPRQ
+813 YSQYSFMQWQPRQ
-826 FSISLSYRFKQGDK
+826 FSLSLSYRFKQGDK
-840 VEAPKRKKDIN
+840 VDQPRRKKDIN

>member
-1 MRNRMEMSSIIRN
+1 M
-14 RTIGLTFVL
+14 GLVFVL

-34 VNVTG
+34 VNVSG
-39 KIADRQNNFVPYA
+39 KIVDKQNQPVPYA
-52 SVTFSNKAN
+52 SVSFNNKAS
-61 KLYSDATLTDEKGNY
+61 KLNSDATLTDEKGDY
-76 QIALTPGNYDVIIE
+76 KLDLMPGNYDIIIE
-90 AIDFKKSTVN
+90 AIDFKKSTLN
-100 KQISSAGNLGTFTVE
+100 KQITAAGNLGNFSVE
-115 YEGSATNAKTQDIQG
+115 AEAAVTNTKTQDIQG
-130 VTITAQAVKAYRVE
+130 VVITAQAVKPYRVE
-144 IDKKVYD
+144 IDKKVYN

-183 RGNTNVRFLIN
+183 RGNSNVRFLIN

-264 TSRLNTNLSWRKG
+264 NTRLNTNLSWRKG
-277 NWTYYINGGG
+277 AWTYYINGGG
-287 GYSRNKSTNNSEF
+287 GYNRNKSKNNSDF
-300 NSFLDPETLTD
+300 NSYLDPQTLND
-311 GFSVRS
+311 GFSMRS
-317 LQNSENKSENK
+317 VQNGINEGENKS
-328 YYNVTSGFLVDLT
+328 YNVNTGFVVDVT
-341 EKATLNASVMFRN
+341 DKSTLNASVMFRN
-354 YNNESTGNTAY
+354 FNNESTGQTDY
-365 FDHVIIKNRTA
+365 FDSVIIKDRNAT
-376 AGYPNVP
+376 GYPNVP
-383 YTFEDQFTN
+383 YTLQDQYTN
-392 RLNEGT
+392 RLNTGT
-398 NVNNSFQADLGYD
+398 NVNNSFQADLGFE
-411 QKIGDSGQLLSLA
+411 QKIGDKGQLLSLA
-424 GSYQK
+424 TSYQK
-429 SKSDGNSVTTEN
+429 NKSDGTSLITEN
-441 GFDNELDIPTIAL
+441 GYDNELDVATNTI
-454 NNILTASENTKYL
+454 NNIQTVSENSTFL

-478 SSKFE
+478 ASKLE
-483 AGARFDANKNDY
+483 AGARFDSNKNDY
-495 DYFVDESRN
+495 DYYVDQSQN
-504 NGPVAVLPNFT
+504 NGPVSVLPNFT
-515 SQTSYQE
+515 SNTFYNE
-522 NILAA
+522 NIFAG
-527 YAQFKSKID
+527 YAQFKSKIE
-536 NFGYQLGLRAENT
+536 NFGYQVGLRAENT
-549 DIDVNFKRIS
+549 NINVDFQRVS
-559 DAEQINV
+559 DAEKKNV
-566 SKNYLKF
+566 EKNYLKF

-583 DKNNQLLLNYSRR
+583 GKNNQLLLNYSRR

-614 RNLFNGNPDLNP
+614 RNMFSGNPDLNP

-634 GYNLSKNK
+634 GYSLSKSK
-642 LTINPTLYYKKSQ
+642 FSLNPTLYFKKSE

-660 YQYSGLNDDGNTVIY
+660 YQYSGLNEQGNTVLY

-682 TEAQYGLDI
+682 SETQYGLDL

-704 GSADLFGYKN
+704 ASADVFGYKSD
-714 EGSYNLFPGNPL
+714 GSYEDF
-726 TEIDFSGDGFSTRF
+726 DFSGDGFSSRF

-767 QQKREPMYAVNLGAS
+767 STQRKAMYAVNLGAS

-801 TRARENFQTTAT
+801 TRSRESLVTTPS
-813 YSQYSYMQWQPRQ
+813 YSQYNYMQWQPRQ
-826 FSISLSYRFKQGDK
+826 FSVSLSYRFKQGDK
-840 VEAPKRKKDIN
+840 VEQPKRKKDIN
-851 SNSSGDDDQGPP
+851 NNASGDEDQVP

>member
-1 MRNRMEMSSIIRN
+1 MTNKIEISSIIKK
-14 RTIGLTFVL
+14 RTLALTFVL

-29 FAQQK
+29 FAQEK
-34 VNVTG
+34 VNVSG
-39 KIADRQNNFVPYA
+39 KIVDKQNAAVPYA
-52 SVTFSNKAN
+52 SVTFSNGAN
-61 KLYSDATLTDEKGNY
+61 KLFSDATLTDEKGEY
-76 QIALTPGNYDVIIE
+76 KLDLIPGNYNIIIE
-90 AIDFKKSTVN
+90 AIDFKKSTLN
-100 KQISSAGNLGTFTVE
+100 KQISSAGGLGNFTVVS
-115 YEGSATNAKTQDIQG
+115 EGSMTNGKTQDIEG

-183 RGNTNVRFLIN
+183 RGNSNVRFLIN

-214 ADQIERIEVITNPSS
+214 ADQIERIEVISNPSS

-240 NIILKKSKKVGF
+240 NIILKKSKKIGF

-264 TSRLNTNLSWRKG
+264 TTRLNTNLSWRKG
-277 NWTYYINGGG
+277 AWTYYINGGG
-287 GYSRNKSTNNSEF
+287 GYSKNKSTNNSEF
-300 NSFLDPETLTD
+300 NSFLNPETLND
-311 GFSVRS
+311 GFSMKS
-317 LQNSENKSENK
+317 IQNGKNESENK
-328 YYNVTSGFLVDLT
+328 YYNVTTGFLVDLT
-341 EKATLNASVMFRN
+341 EKATLNASVMFRTF
-354 YNNESTGNTAY
+354 NNESTGETNY
-365 FDHVIIKNRTA
+365 FDNIIVKDRNA
-376 AGYPNVP
+376 IGYPNVP
-383 YTFEDQFTN
+383 FTLEDQFTN
-392 RLNEGT
+392 RLNMGT
-398 NVNNSFQADLGYD
+398 SVNNSFQADLGYD
-411 QKIGDSGQLLSLA
+411 QKIGDNGQLLSLA
-424 GSYQK
+424 GSYQN
-429 SKSDGNSVTTEN
+429 SKSDGTSNTIEN
-441 GFDNELDIPTIAL
+441 GFDNMLDTETLTL
-454 NNILTASENTKYL
+454 NNILTTSENTKYL

-478 SSKFE
+478 SSKLE
-483 AGARFDANKNDY
+483 AGIRFDSNKNNY
-495 DYFVDESRN
+495 DYYVDESKN
-504 NGPVAVLPNFT
+504 NGPISILPNFT
-515 SQTSYQE
+515 STTSYNE
-522 NILAA
+522 NILAG
-527 YAQFKSKID
+527 YAQFKSKIN

-549 DIDVNFKRIS
+549 DIGVNFKRIS
-559 DAEQINV
+559 DTEQMNV
-566 SKNYLKF
+566 DKNYLKF

-583 DKNNQLLLNYSRR
+583 NKNNQLLLNYSRR

-614 RNLFNGNPDLNP
+614 RNLFNGNPDLDP

-634 GYNLSKNK
+634 GYNLSKSK
-642 LTINPTLYYKKSQ
+642 VTFNPTLYYKKSE

-682 TEAQYGLDI
+682 TETQYGLDI

-704 GSADLFGYKN
+704 ASADLYGYKN
-714 EGSYNLFPGNPL
+714 EGSYEDF
-726 TEIDFSGDGFSTRF
+726 DFSGDGFSTRF

-767 QQKREPMYAVNLGAS
+767 STQREPMYAVNLGAS
-782 QTIWKGN
+782 QTIWKGS

-801 TRARENFQTTAT
+801 TRSRENFVTTPS
-813 YSQYSYMQWQPRQ
+813 YSQSSYMQWQPRQ
-826 FSISLSYRFKQGDK
+826 FSLSLSYRFKQGDK
-840 VEAPKRKKDIN
+840 IDAPTRKKDIN
-851 SNSSGDDDQGPP
+851 SNSSGEDEQGPP

>member
-1 MRNRMEMSSIIRN
+1 MTNRIEISSIIRK
-14 RTIGLTFVL
+14 RTLALTFVL
-23 GAASLA
+23 GAASWA

-39 KIADRQNNFVPYA
+39 TIVDKQNNAVPYA
-52 SVTFSNKAN
+52 SISFSNKAD
-61 KLYSDATLTDEKGNY
+61 KLFSDATLTDEKGAY
-76 QIALTPGNYDVIIE
+76 QLALAPGNYDITID
-90 AIDFKKSTVN
+90 AIDFKKITLN
-100 KQISSAGNLGTFTVE
+100 KQISAVGSLGSFSIETEVSPT
-115 YEGSATNAKTQDIQG
+115 EGKTQDIQG
-130 VTITAQAVKAYRVE
+130 VVITAQAAKAYRVE

-183 RGNTNVRFLIN
+183 RGNSNVRFLIN

-277 NWTYYINGGG
+277 AWTYYINGGG
-287 GYSRNKSTNNSEF
+287 GYSRNKSTNNSDF
-300 NSFLDPETLTD
+300 ISFLDPATLND
-311 GFSVRS
+311 GFSMRS
-317 LQNSENKSENK
+317 IQNSLNKSENK
-328 YYNVTSGFLVDLT
+328 NYNVTTGFVVDLT
-341 EKATLNASVMFRN
+341 DKATLNASVMFRTFD
-354 YNNESTGNTAY
+354 NESTGNTNY
-365 FDHVIIKNRTA
+365 FDNVIIKNRNA

-383 YTFEDQFTN
+383 FTLEDQFSN
-392 RLNEGT
+392 RFNAGT
-398 NVNNSFQADLGYD
+398 NINNSFQADLGFD
-411 QKIGDSGQLLSLA
+411 QKIGDKGQLLTIATSF
-424 GSYQK
+424 QK
-429 SKSDGNSVTTEN
+429 NKSEGTSFITEN
-441 GFDNELDIPTIAL
+441 GFDNEIDLPILKL
-454 NNILTASENTKYL
+454 NNILNNSENTTFL

-478 SSKFE
+478 NSKFE
-483 AGARFDANKNDY
+483 AGARYDSNKNDY
-495 DYFVDESRN
+495 DYFVDESN
-504 NGPVAVLPNFT
+504 NGSSFAILPNFT
-515 SQTSYQE
+515 STTFYNE
-522 NILAA
+522 NILAG
-527 YAQFKSKID
+527 YTQFKSKIGKL
-536 NFGYQLGLRAENT
+536 GYQLGLRAENT
-549 DIDVNFKRIS
+549 DIDVKFKRIS
-559 DAEQINV
+559 DAAQIEV
-566 SKNYLKF
+566 PKNYLKF
-573 FPSVF
+573 FPSAF
-578 LSYDL
+578 FSYNLND
-583 DKNNQLLLNYSRR
+583 NNQLLLNYSRR

-614 RNLFNGNPDLNP
+614 RNLFMGNPDLNP
-626 TYENSFEL
+626 SYENSFEF
-634 GYNLSKNK
+634 GYNLSKSK
-642 LTINPTLYYKKSQ
+642 VTFNPTLYFKKSE

-660 YQYSGLNDDGNTVIY
+660 YQYSGLNEQGNTVIY

-682 TEAQYGLDI
+682 TNSQYGLDL
-691 NATYDPFKWWKIM
+691 NATFDPYKWWKIM

-714 EGSYNLFPGNPL
+714 EGSF
-726 TEIDFSGDGFSTRF
+726 EDFDFSGEGFSTRF

-762 AQNTV
+762 PQKTV
-767 QQKREPMYAVNLGAS
+767 SVQREPMYAINLGAS
-782 QTIWKGN
+782 QTIWKGS
-789 GTISFNIQDIFN
+789 GTITFNIQDIFN
-801 TRARENFQTTAT
+801 TRARENFVTAPT

-826 FSISLSYRFKQGDK
+826 MSISLSYRFKQGEK
-840 VEAPKRKKDIN
+840 IEQPKRKKDIN
-851 SNSSGDDDQGPP
+851 SNSNRDDDQGP

>member
-1 MRNRMEMSSIIRN
+1 M
-14 RTIGLTFVL
+14 GLVFVL

-34 VNVTG
+34 VNVSG
-39 KIADRQNNFVPYA
+39 KIVDKQNQPVPYA
-52 SVTFSNKAN
+52 SVSFNNKAS
-61 KLYSDATLTDEKGNY
+61 KLNSDATLTVEKGDY
-76 QIALTPGNYDVIIE
+76 KLDLMPGNYDIIIE
-90 AIDFKKSTVN
+90 AIDFKKSTLN
-100 KQISSAGNLGTFTVE
+100 RQITAAGNLGNFSVE
-115 YEGSATNAKTQDIQG
+115 AEAAVTNTKTQDIQG
-130 VTITAQAVKAYRVE
+130 VVITAQAVKPYRVE

-183 RGNTNVRFLIN
+183 RGNSNVRFLIN

-264 TSRLNTNLSWRKG
+264 NTRLNTNLSWRKG
-277 NWTYYINGGG
+277 AWTYYINGGG
-287 GYSRNKSTNNSEF
+287 GYNRNKSKNNSDF
-300 NSFLDPETLTD
+300 NSYLDPQTLND
-311 GFSVRS
+311 GFSMRS
-317 LQNSENKSENK
+317 VQNGINEGENKS
-328 YYNVTSGFLVDLT
+328 YNVNTGFVVDVT
-341 EKATLNASVMFRN
+341 DKSTLNASVMFRN
-354 YNNESTGNTAY
+354 FNNESTGQTDY
-365 FDHVIIKNRTA
+365 FDNVIIKDRNAT
-376 AGYPNVP
+376 GYPNVP
-383 YTFEDQFTN
+383 YTLQEQYTN
-392 RLNEGT
+392 RLNTGT
-398 NVNNSFQADLGYD
+398 NVNNSFQADLGFE
-411 QKIGDSGQLLSLA
+411 QKIGDKGQLLSLA
-424 GSYQK
+424 TSYQK
-429 SKSDGNSVTTEN
+429 NKSDGTSLITEN
-441 GFDNELDIPTIAL
+441 GYDNELDVTTNTI
-454 NNILTASENTKYL
+454 NNIQTVSENSTFL

-478 SSKFE
+478 ASKLE
-483 AGARFDANKNDY
+483 AGARFDSNKNDY
-495 DYFVDESRN
+495 DYYVDQSQN
-504 NGPVAVLPNFT
+504 NGPVSVLPNFT
-515 SQTSYQE
+515 SNTFYNE
-522 NILAA
+522 NILAG
-527 YAQFKSKID
+527 YAQFKSKIE
-536 NFGYQLGLRAENT
+536 NFGYQVGLRAENT
-549 DIDVNFKRIS
+549 NINVDFQRVI
-559 DAEQINV
+559 DAEKKNV
-566 SKNYLKF
+566 EKNYLKF

-583 DKNNQLLLNYSRR
+583 GKNNQLLLNYSRR

-614 RNLFNGNPDLNP
+614 RNLFSGNPDLNP

-634 GYNLSKNK
+634 GYSLSKSK
-642 LTINPTLYYKKSQ
+642 FSLNPTLYFKKSE

-660 YQYSGLNDDGNTVIY
+660 YQYSGLNEQGNTVLY

-682 TEAQYGLDI
+682 SETQYGLDL

-704 GSADLFGYKN
+704 ASADIFGYKSD
-714 EGSYNLFPGNPL
+714 GSYEDF
-726 TEIDFSGDGFSTRF
+726 DFSGDGFSSRF

-767 QQKREPMYAVNLGAS
+767 STQRKAMYAVNLGAS

-801 TRARENFQTTAT
+801 TRSRESLVTTPS
-813 YSQYSYMQWQPRQ
+813 YSQYNYMQWQPRQ
-826 FSISLSYRFKQGDK
+826 FSVSLSYRFKQGDK
-840 VEAPKRKKDIN
+840 VEQPKRKKDIN
-851 SNSSGDDDQGPP
+851 NNASGDEDQVP

>member
-1 MRNRMEMSSIIRN
+1 M
-14 RTIGLTFVL
+14 GLVFVL

-34 VNVTG
+34 VNVSG
-39 KIADRQNNFVPYA
+39 KIVDKQNQPVPYA
-52 SVTFSNKAN
+52 SVSFNNKES
-61 KLYSDATLTDEKGNY
+61 KLNSDATLTDEKGDY
-76 QIALTPGNYDVIIE
+76 KLALIPGNYDITID
-90 AIDFKKSTVN
+90 AIDFKKTTLN
-100 KQISSAGNLGTFTVE
+100 RQITAAGNLGNFSVQAE
-115 YEGSATNAKTQDIQG
+115 ATNTNTKTQDIQG
-130 VTITAQAVKAYRVE
+130 VVITAQAAKPYRVE

-183 RGNTNVRFLIN
+183 RGNSNVRFLIN

-229 KYEAS
+229 KFEAS

-264 TSRLNTNLSWRKG
+264 NTRLNTNLSWRKG
-277 NWTYYINGGG
+277 AWTYYINGGG
-287 GYSRNKSTNNSEF
+287 GYNRNKSKNNSDF
-300 NSFLDPETLTD
+300 NSYLDPQNLND
-311 GFSVRS
+311 GFSMRS
-317 LQNSENKSENK
+317 VQNGINEGENKS
-328 YYNVTSGFLVDLT
+328 YNVNTGFVVDLT
-341 EKATLNASVMFRN
+341 EKSTLNASVMFRN
-354 YNNESTGNTAY
+354 FNNESTGQTNY
-365 FDHVIIKNRTA
+365 FDRVIIKDRNAT
-376 AGYPNVP
+376 GYPNVP
-383 YTFEDQFTN
+383 YTLQDQYTN
-392 RLNEGT
+392 RLNTGT
-398 NVNNSFQADLGYD
+398 NVNNSFQADLGFE
-411 QKIGDSGQLLSLA
+411 QKIGDKGQLLSLA
-424 GSYQK
+424 TSYQK
-429 SKSDGNSVTTEN
+429 NKSDGTSLITEN
-441 GFDNELDIPTIAL
+441 GYDNEFDVATNTI
-454 NNILTASENTKYL
+454 NNILTISENSTFL

-478 SSKFE
+478 ASKLE
-483 AGARFDANKNDY
+483 AGARFDSNKNDY
-495 DYFVDESRN
+495 DYYVDQSQN
-504 NGPVAVLPNFT
+504 NGPVSILPNFT
-515 SQTSYQE
+515 SNTFYNE
-522 NILAA
+522 NILAG
-527 YAQFKSKID
+527 YAQFKSKIE
-536 NFGYQLGLRAENT
+536 NFGYQVGIRAENT
-549 DIDVNFKRIS
+549 NINVDFQRVS
-559 DAEQINV
+559 DAEKKNV
-566 SKNYLKF
+566 EKNYLKF

-583 DKNNQLLLNYSRR
+583 GKNNQLLLNYSRR

-614 RNLFNGNPDLNP
+614 RNLFSGNPDLNP

-634 GYNLSKNK
+634 GYSLSKSK
-642 LTINPTLYYKKSQ
+642 FSLNPTLYFKKSE

-660 YQYSGLNDDGNTVIY
+660 YQYSGLNEQGNTVLY

-682 TEAQYGLDI
+682 SETQYGLDL

-704 GSADLFGYKN
+704 ASADIFGYKS
-714 EGSYNLFPGNPL
+714 EGSYEDF
-726 TEIDFSGDGFSTRF
+726 DFSGDGFSSRF

-767 QQKREPMYAVNLGAS
+767 STQRKAMYAVNLGAS
-782 QTIWKGN
+782 QTIWKGS

-801 TRARENFQTTAT
+801 TRSRESLVTTPS
-813 YSQYSYMQWQPRQ
+813 YSQYNYMQWQPRQ
-826 FSISLSYRFKQGDK
+826 FSLSLSYRFKQGDK
-840 VEAPKRKKDIN
+840 VEQPKRKKDIN
-851 SNSSGDDDQGPP
+851 SNASGDDDQVP

>member
-1 MRNRMEMSSIIRN
+1 MTNRIEISSIIRK
-14 RTIGLTFVL
+14 RTLALTFVL

-39 KIADRQNNFVPYA
+39 KIVNKQNNAVPYA

-61 KLYSDATLTDEKGNY
+61 KLFSDATLTDDKGAY
-76 QIALTPGNYDVIIE
+76 QLPLTPGNYDITVE
-90 AIDFKKSTVN
+90 AIDFKKTTLN
-100 KQISSAGNLGTFTVE
+100 KQISEAANLGNFTIEAESSVT
-115 YEGSATNAKTQDIQG
+115 GTKTSDIQG
-130 VTITAQAVKAYRVE
+130 VVITGQAVKAYRVE

-183 RGNTNVRFLIN
+183 RGNTNVKFLIN

-264 TSRLNTNLSWRKG
+264 TTRLNTNLSWKKG
-277 NWTYYINGGG
+277 SLTYYINGGG
-287 GYSRNKSTNNSEF
+287 GYNRSNSTNNSEF
-300 NSFLDPETLTD
+300 NSFLNPQNLTD
-311 GFSVRS
+311 GFSMKS
-317 LQNSENKSENK
+317 IQDGTNKSENQN
-328 YYNVTSGFLVDLT
+328 YNVTTGILLDVTDKS
-341 EKATLNASVMFRN
+341 TLNASVMFRN
-354 YNNESTGNTAY
+354 FNNQSTGETNY
-365 FDHVIIKNRTA
+365 FDNVIVKDRTA

-383 YTFEDQFTN
+383 FTLKDQFTN

-398 NVNNSFQADLGYD
+398 NKNNSFQADLGFD
-411 QKIGDSGQLLSLA
+411 QKIGDKGQLLSLA
-424 GSYQK
+424 TSYQN

-441 GFDNELDIPTIAL
+441 GFDNLLDVPTLTL
-454 NNILTASENTKYL
+454 NNILTQSDNTKIL
-467 AKADYELPIGE
+467 GKADYELPIGE
-478 SSKFE
+478 ASKFE
-483 AGARFDANKNDY
+483 AGVRFDGNENKYNY
-495 DYFVDESRN
+495 YVDESKN
-504 NGPVAVLPNFT
+504 NGPVSILPNFT
-515 SQTSYQE
+515 SDTSYKE
-522 NILAA
+522 NVLAG
-527 YAQFKSKID
+527 YAQFKSKIKS
-536 NFGYQLGLRAENT
+536 FGYQLGLRAENT
-549 DIDVNFKRIS
+549 DISVNFKRMTDATQIS
-559 DAEQINV
+559 VD
-566 SKNYLKF
+566 KNYLKF

-583 DKNNQLLLNYSRR
+583 NKNNQLLLNYSRR

-614 RNLFNGNPDLNP
+614 RNLFSGNPDLNP

-634 GYNLSKNK
+634 GYNLTKSKV
-642 LTINPTLYYKKSQ
+642 TFNPTLYYKKSE
-655 DEVNM
+655 DEVNF
-660 YQYSGLNDDGNTVIY
+660 YQYSGLNGDGNTVIY

-682 TEAQYGLDI
+682 SETQYGLDI

-704 GSADLFGYKN
+704 GSADLYGYKN
-714 EGSYNLFPGNPL
+714 DGYYQGF
-726 TEIDFSGDGFSTRF
+726 DFSGKGFSTRL

-762 AQNTV
+762 AENTV
-767 QQKREPMYAVNLGAS
+767 SNQRKPMYAVNLGAS

-789 GTISFNIQDIFN
+789 GTIAFNIQDIFN
-801 TRARENFQTTAT
+801 TRARENTVTNSS
-813 YSQYSYMQWQPRQ
+813 YSQYSYQQWQPRQ
-826 FSISLSYRFKQGDK
+826 MSISLSYRFKQGDK
-840 VEAPKRKKDIN
+840 VEQQKRKKDIN
-851 SNSSGDDDQGPP
+851 SNSSGDDEQGPP

>member
-1 MRNRMEMSSIIRN
+1 M
-14 RTIGLTFVL
+14 GLVFVL

-34 VNVTG
+34 VNVSG
-39 KIADRQNNFVPYA
+39 KIVDKQNQPVPYA
-52 SVTFSNKAN
+52 SVSFNNKAS
-61 KLYSDATLTDEKGNY
+61 KLNSDATLTDEKGDY
-76 QIALTPGNYDVIIE
+76 KLDLMPGNYDIIIE
-90 AIDFKKSTVN
+90 AIDFKKSTLN
-100 KQISSAGNLGTFTVE
+100 RQITAAGNLGNFSVE
-115 YEGSATNAKTQDIQG
+115 AEAAVTNTKTQDIQG
-130 VTITAQAVKAYRVE
+130 VVITAQAVKPYRVE

-183 RGNTNVRFLIN
+183 RGNSNVRFLIN

-264 TSRLNTNLSWRKG
+264 NTRLNTNLSWRKG
-277 NWTYYINGGG
+277 AWTYYINGGG
-287 GYSRNKSTNNSEF
+287 GYNRNKSKNNSDF
-300 NSFLDPETLTD
+300 NSYLDPQTLND
-311 GFSVRS
+311 GFSMRS
-317 LQNSENKSENK
+317 VQNGINEGENKS
-328 YYNVTSGFLVDLT
+328 YNVNTGFVVDVT
-341 EKATLNASVMFRN
+341 DKSTLNASVMFRN
-354 YNNESTGNTAY
+354 FNNESTGQTDY
-365 FDHVIIKNRTA
+365 FDNVIIKDRNAT
-376 AGYPNVP
+376 GYPNVP
-383 YTFEDQFTN
+383 YTLQDQYTN
-392 RLNEGT
+392 RLNTGT
-398 NVNNSFQADLGYD
+398 NVNNSFQADLGFE
-411 QKIGDSGQLLSLA
+411 QKIGDKGQLLSLA
-424 GSYQK
+424 TSYQK
-429 SKSDGNSVTTEN
+429 NKSDGTSLITEN
-441 GFDNELDIPTIAL
+441 GYDNELDVATNTI
-454 NNILTASENTKYL
+454 NNILTVSENSTFL

-478 SSKFE
+478 ASKLE
-483 AGARFDANKNDY
+483 AGARFDSNKNDY
-495 DYFVDESRN
+495 DYYVDQSQN
-504 NGPVAVLPNFT
+504 NGPVSVLPNFT
-515 SQTSYQE
+515 SNTFYNE
-522 NILAA
+522 NILAG
-527 YAQFKSKID
+527 YAQFKSKIE
-536 NFGYQLGLRAENT
+536 NFRYQVGLRAENT
-549 DIDVNFKRIS
+549 NINVDFQRVS
-559 DAEQINV
+559 DAEKKNV
-566 SKNYLKF
+566 EKNYLKF

-583 DKNNQLLLNYSRR
+583 GKNNQLLLNYSRR

-614 RNLFNGNPDLNP
+614 RNLFSGNPDLNP

-634 GYNLSKNK
+634 GYSLSKSK
-642 LTINPTLYYKKSQ
+642 FSLNPTLYFKKSE

-660 YQYSGLNDDGNTVIY
+660 YQYSGLNDQGNTVLY

-682 TEAQYGLDI
+682 TETQYGLDL

-704 GSADLFGYKN
+704 ASADVFGYKN
-714 EGSYNLFPGNPL
+714 EGSYEDF
-726 TEIDFSGDGFSTRF
+726 DFSGDGFSSRF

-767 QQKREPMYAVNLGAS
+767 STQRKAMYAVNLGAS

-801 TRARENFQTTAT
+801 TRSRESLVTTPS
-813 YSQYSYMQWQPRQ
+813 YSQYNYMQWQPRQ
-826 FSISLSYRFKQGDK
+826 FSVSLSYRFKQGDK
-840 VEAPKRKKDIN
+840 VEQPKRKKDIN
-851 SNSSGDDDQGPP
+851 NNASGDEDQVP

>member
-1 MRNRMEMSSIIRN
+1 MTDRIEISSIIRK
-14 RTIGLTFVL
+14 RTLGLVFVL

-34 VNVTG
+34 VNVSG
-39 KIADRQNNFVPYA
+39 KIVDKQNQPVPYA
-52 SVTFSNKAN
+52 SVSFNNKAS
-61 KLYSDATLTDEKGNY
+61 KLNSDATLTDEKGDY
-76 QIALTPGNYDVIIE
+76 KLALIPGNYDITID
-90 AIDFKKSTVN
+90 AIDFKKTTLN
-100 KQISSAGNLGTFTVE
+100 RQITAAGNLGNFSVQAE
-115 YEGSATNAKTQDIQG
+115 ATNTNTKTQDIQG
-130 VTITAQAVKAYRVE
+130 VVITAQAAKPYRVE

-183 RGNTNVRFLIN
+183 RGNSNVRFLIN

-229 KYEAS
+229 KFEAS

-264 TSRLNTNLSWRKG
+264 NTRLNTNLSWRKG
-277 NWTYYINGGG
+277 AWTYYINGGG
-287 GYSRNKSTNNSEF
+287 GYNRNKSKNNSDF
-300 NSFLDPETLTD
+300 NSYLDPQNLND
-311 GFSVRS
+311 GFSMRS
-317 LQNSENKSENK
+317 IQNGINEGENKS
-328 YYNVTSGFLVDLT
+328 YNVNTGFVVDLT
-341 EKATLNASVMFRN
+341 EKSTLNASVMFRN
-354 YNNESTGNTAY
+354 FNNESTGQTNY
-365 FDHVIIKNRTA
+365 FDRVIIKDRNAT
-376 AGYPNVP
+376 GYPNVP
-383 YTFEDQFTN
+383 YTLQDQYTN
-392 RLNEGT
+392 RLNTGT
-398 NVNNSFQADLGYD
+398 NVNNSFQADLGFE
-411 QKIGDSGQLLSLA
+411 QKIGDKGQLLSLA
-424 GSYQK
+424 TSYQK
-429 SKSDGNSVTTEN
+429 NKSDGTSLITEN
-441 GFDNELDIPTIAL
+441 GYDNEFDVATNTI
-454 NNILTASENTKYL
+454 NNILTISENSTFL

-478 SSKFE
+478 ASKLE
-483 AGARFDANKNDY
+483 AGARFDSNKNDY
-495 DYFVDESRN
+495 DYYVDQSQN
-504 NGPVAVLPNFT
+504 NGPVSILPNFT
-515 SQTSYQE
+515 SNTFYNE
-522 NILAA
+522 NILAG
-527 YAQFKSKID
+527 YAQFKSKIE
-536 NFGYQLGLRAENT
+536 NFGYQVGLRAENT
-549 DIDVNFKRIS
+549 NINVDFQRVS
-559 DAEQINV
+559 DAEKKNV
-566 SKNYLKF
+566 EKNYLKF

-583 DKNNQLLLNYSRR
+583 GKNNQLLLNYSRR

-614 RNLFNGNPDLNP
+614 RNLFSGNPDLNP

-634 GYNLSKNK
+634 GYSLSKSK
-642 LTINPTLYYKKSQ
+642 FSLNPTLYFKKSE

-660 YQYSGLNDDGNTVIY
+660 YQYSGLNEQGNTVLY

-682 TEAQYGLDI
+682 SETQYGLDL

-704 GSADLFGYKN
+704 ASADIFGYKS
-714 EGSYNLFPGNPL
+714 EGSYEDF
-726 TEIDFSGDGFSTRF
+726 DFSGDGFSSRF

-767 QQKREPMYAVNLGAS
+767 STQRKAMYAVNLGAS
-782 QTIWKGN
+782 QTIWKGS

-801 TRARENFQTTAT
+801 TRSRESLVTTPS
-813 YSQYSYMQWQPRQ
+813 YSQYNYMQWQPRQ
-826 FSISLSYRFKQGDK
+826 FSLSLSYRFKQGDK
-840 VEAPKRKKDIN
+840 VEQPKRKKDIN
-851 SNSSGDDDQGPP
+851 SNASGDDDQVP

>member
-1 MRNRMEMSSIIRN
+1 MKNKIEISSILKKQSLA
-14 RTIGLTFVL
+14 LTFVL

-34 VNVTG
+34 VNVSG
-39 KIADRQNNFVPYA
+39 KIVSKQNGAVPYA

-61 KLYSDATLTDEKGNY
+61 KLYSDAALTDEKGVY
-76 QIALTPGNYDVIIE
+76 QLALTPGNYDVTIE
-90 AIDFKKSTVN
+90 AIDFKKTTLT
-100 KQISSAGNLGTFTVE
+100 KQISAAANLGSFSIEPESSV
-115 YEGSATNAKTQDIQG
+115 TNTKTSDIQG
-130 VTITAQAVKAYRVE
+130 VVITAQAVKAYRVE

-183 RGNTNVRFLIN
+183 RGNSNVKFLIN

-277 NWTYYINGGG
+277 NLTYYINGGG
-287 GYSRNKSTNNSEF
+287 GYSRSKSTNNSEF
-300 NSFLDPETLTD
+300 NSFLDPQNLTD
-311 GFSVRS
+311 GFSMRS
-317 LQNSENKSENK
+317 IQDGTNKSENK
-328 YYNVTSGFLVDLT
+328 NYNVTTGFLLDLT
-341 EKATLNASVMFRN
+341 EKSTLNASVMFRN
-354 YNNESTGNTAY
+354 FNNESTGETNY
-365 FDHVIIKNRTA
+365 FDNVIIKDRTA
-376 AGYPNVP
+376 IGYPNVP
-383 YTFEDQFTN
+383 FLMKDQFTN

-398 NVNNSFQADLGYD
+398 NKNNSFQADVGFD
-411 QKIGDSGQLLSLA
+411 QKIGDKGQLLSLA
-424 GSYQK
+424 GSYQN
-429 SKSDGNSVTTEN
+429 STSDGNSVTTEN
-441 GFDNELDIPTIAL
+441 GFDNLLDVPTL
-454 NNILTASENTKYL
+454 TYNNIITKSENTKIL

-478 SSKFE
+478 SSKLE
-483 AGARFDANKNDY
+483 AGARFDGNVNDY
-495 DYFVDESRN
+495 DYYVDESKN
-504 NGPVAVLPNFT
+504 NGPIAVLPNFT
-515 SQTSYQE
+515 SDTSYKE
-522 NILAA
+522 NILAG
-527 YAQFKSKID
+527 YAQFKSKFG
-536 NFGYQLGLRAENT
+536 NLGYQLGLRAENT
-549 DIDVNFKRIS
+549 DISVDFKRMTDATQIS
-559 DAEQINV
+559 VD
-566 SKNYLKF
+566 KNYLKF

-583 DKNNQLLLNYSRR
+583 NKNNQLLLNYSRR

-614 RNLFNGNPDLNP
+614 RNLFSGNPDLDP

-634 GYNLSKNK
+634 GYNLTKNK
-642 LTINPTLYYKKSQ
+642 VTFNPTLYYKKSE
-655 DEVNM
+655 DEVNF

-682 TEAQYGLDI
+682 TETQYGLDV

-704 GSADLFGYKN
+704 GSADLYGYKN
-714 EGSYNLFPGNPL
+714 DGNYEGF
-726 TEIDFSGDGFSTRF
+726 DFSGDGFSTRL

-762 AQNTV
+762 AENTV
-767 QQKREPMYAVNLGAS
+767 SNQRKPMYAVNLGAS
-782 QTIWKGN
+782 QTIWKGS
-789 GTISFNIQDIFN
+789 GTIAFNIQDIFN
-801 TRARENFQTTAT
+801 TRARENFVTTPS
-813 YSQYSYMQWQPRQ
+813 YSQYSYQQWQPRQ
-826 FSISLSYRFKQGDK
+826 FSISLSYRFKQGEK
-840 VEAPKRKKDIN
+840 VDQPKRKKDIN

>member
-1 MRNRMEMSSIIRN
+1 MTNRIEISSIIKK
-14 RTIGLTFVL
+14 RTLGLAFVL

-29 FAQQK
+29 FAQEK
-34 VNVTG
+34 LNVSG
-39 KIADRQNNFVPYA
+39 KIVGPQNAAVPYA

-61 KLYSDATLTDEKGNY
+61 KMFSDATLADEQGAF
-76 QIALTPGNYDVIIE
+76 QIALAPGNYDIIVE
-90 AIDFKKSTVN
+90 AIDFKKSTLN
-100 KQISSAGNLGTFTVE
+100 KQISTSGNLGNFTVQPE
-115 YEGSATNAKTQDIQG
+115 ASVTNTKTSDIQG
-130 VTITAQAVKAYRVE
+130 VVITAQATKAYRVE

-183 RGNTNVRFLIN
+183 RGNTNIRFLIN

-252 NGSVEGTLGYLP
+252 NGSVEGTVGYLP
-264 TSRLNTNLSWRKG
+264 TTRLNTNLSWRKG
-277 NWTYYINGGG
+277 AWTYYINGGG
-287 GYSRNKSTNNSEF
+287 GYGRNKSQNNSEF
-300 NSFLDPETLTD
+300 NSFLDPAGLND
-311 GFSVRS
+311 GFSMKSIQRGS
-317 LQNSENKSENK
+317 NDGENKN
-328 YYNVTSGFLVDLT
+328 YNVTTGFVVDLT
-341 EKATLNASVMFRN
+341 DKSSLNASVMYRTF
-354 YNNESTGNTAY
+354 NNESTGKTEY
-365 FDHVIIKNRTA
+365 FDSVLVKNRDA

-383 YTFEDQFTN
+383 YTIEEQYTN
-392 RLNEGT
+392 RLNTGSS
-398 NVNNSFQADLGYD
+398 VNNSFQGDLGYD
-411 QKIGDSGQLLSLA
+411 LKIGDKGQAISLA

-429 SKSDGNSVTTEN
+429 SKSDGTSYITEN
-441 GFDNELDIPTIAL
+441 GYDNEFDVATSSF
-454 NNILTASENTKYL
+454 NNILTTSENTKYL

-478 SSKFE
+478 SSKIE

-504 NGPVAVLPNFT
+504 NGPVQILPNFT
-515 SQTSYQE
+515 SNTAYNE
-522 NILAA
+522 NILAG
-527 YAQFKSKID
+527 YAQFKSKIN

-549 DIDVNFKRIS
+549 DIGVDFQRVS
-559 DAEQINV
+559 DAEKISVN
-566 SKNYLKF
+566 KNYLKF
-573 FPSVF
+573 FPSAF

-583 DKNNQLLLNYSRR
+583 NKNNQLLLNYSRR

-614 RNLFNGNPDLNP
+614 RNLFSGNPDLNP

-634 GYNLSKNK
+634 GYSLSKSK
-642 LTINPTLYYKKSQ
+642 VTFNPTLYYKKSE
-655 DEVNM
+655 DEVNF
-660 YQYSGLNDDGNTVIY
+660 YQYSGLNADGNTVIY

-682 TEAQYGLDI
+682 TETQYGVDI
-691 NATYDPFKWWKIM
+691 NATFDPFKWWKLM
-704 GSADLFGYKN
+704 ASADLYGYKN
-714 EGSYNLFPGNPL
+714 EGSYEDF
-726 TEIDFSGDGFSTRF
+726 DFSGDGFSTRF
-740 RLTNTFKP
+740 RLTSTFKP

-762 AQNTV
+762 AENTV
-767 QQKREPMYAVNLGAS
+767 SQTREPMYAVNLGAS
-782 QTIWKGN
+782 QTIWKGD

-801 TRARENFQTTAT
+801 TRTRENLTTTPT
-813 YSQYSYMQWQPRQ
+813 YSQYSFMQWQPRQ

-840 VEAPKRKKDIN
+840 VDGPKRKKDIN
-851 SNSSGDDDQGPP
+851 SNSAGDDEQGPP

>member
-1 MRNRMEMSSIIRN
+1 MRNRIEISSIIKQ
-14 RTIGLTFVL
+14 RTLGLVFVL

-34 VNVTG
+34 VNVSG
-39 KIADRQNNFVPYA
+39 KIVDQQNAAVPYA

-61 KLYSDATLTDEKGNY
+61 KLFSDATLTDDKGSY
-76 QIALTPGNYDVIIE
+76 QLELAPGNYDIAIE
-90 AIDFKKSTVN
+90 AIDFKKSTLN
-100 KQISSAGNLGTFTVE
+100 KQITSAGNLGNFKVV
-115 YEGSATNAKTQDIQG
+115 YEGSATNGKTQNIEG
-130 VTITAQAVKAYRVE
+130 VTITAQSTKAYRVE

-183 RGNTNVRFLIN
+183 RGNSNIRFLIN
-194 GKPSSMLGID
+194 GKPSAMLGID

-277 NWTYYINGGG
+277 AWTYYINGGG

-300 NSFLDPETLTD
+300 NSFLNPQTLTD
-311 GFSVRS
+311 GFSMKSV
-317 LQNSENKSENK
+317 QNSKNESENK
-328 YYNVTSGFLVDLT
+328 YYNVTTGFLVDLT
-341 EKATLNASVMFRN
+341 EKSTLNASVMFRTF
-354 YNNESTGNTAY
+354 NNESNGETNY
-365 FDHVIIKNRTA
+365 FDNVIVKDRNAI
-376 AGYPNVP
+376 GYPNVP
-383 YTFEDQFTN
+383 YTIQDQYTN
-392 RLNEGT
+392 RLNDGT
-398 NVNNSFQADLGYD
+398 SVNNSFQADLGYD
-411 QKIGDSGQLLSLA
+411 QKIGDNGQLISLA
-424 GSYQK
+424 GSYQI
-429 SKSDGNSVTTEN
+429 SKSDGNSITNEN
-441 GFDNELDIPTIAL
+441 GFDNEFDISTRAF
-454 NNILTASENTKYL
+454 NNILTTSDNKKYL
-467 AKADYELPIGE
+467 AKADYELPLGE
-478 SSKFE
+478 SSKIE
-483 AGARFDANKNDY
+483 AGVRYDSNNNDY
-495 DYFVDESRN
+495 DYYVDESRN
-504 NGPVAVLPNFT
+504 NGPIVVLPNFT
-515 SQTSYQE
+515 SKTSYNE
-522 NILAA
+522 NILAG
-527 YAQFKSKID
+527 YAQFKSKIN
-536 NFGYQLGLRAENT
+536 NFGYQVGLRAENT
-549 DIDVNFKRIS
+549 DIEVNFKRVS
-559 DAEQINV
+559 DAQQINV
-566 SKNYLKF
+566 DKNYLKF

-583 DKNNQLLLNYSRR
+583 NKNNQLLLNYSRR

-614 RNLFNGNPDLNP
+614 RNLFSGNPDLDP

-634 GYNLSKNK
+634 GYSLSKSK
-642 LTINPTLYYKKSQ
+642 VTFNPTLYFKKSE

-660 YQYSGLNDDGNTVIY
+660 YQYSGINSDGNTVIY

-682 TEAQYGLDI
+682 TETQYGLDV

-704 GSADLFGYKN
+704 GSADIFGYKN
-714 EGSYNLFPGNPL
+714 EGQYQDF
-726 TEIDFSGDGFSTRF
+726 DFSGDGFSSRF

-748 TKTTS
+748 TKNTS

-762 AQNTV
+762 AQKTV
-767 QQKREPMYAVNLGAS
+767 STTREAMYAVNLGAS

-789 GTISFNIQDIFN
+789 GTLSFNIQDIFN
-801 TRARENFQTTAT
+801 TRARENFVTTPS

-826 FSISLSYRFKQGDK
+826 FSLSLSYRFKQGDK
-840 VEAPKRKKDIN
+840 VEAPRRKKDIN

>member
-1 MRNRMEMSSIIRN
+1 MTNRIEISSIIKK
-14 RTIGLTFVL
+14 RTLALTFVL
-23 GAASLA
+23 GVASFA

-34 VNVTG
+34 LTVTG
-39 KIADRQNNFVPYA
+39 TIVDKQNNAVPYA
-52 SVTFSNKAN
+52 SVTFSNKAD
-61 KLYSDATLTDEKGNY
+61 KLFSDATLTDEKGVY
-76 QIALTPGNYDVIIE
+76 QLALTPGNYDITIE
-90 AIDFKKSTVN
+90 AIDYKKATLN
-100 KQISSAGNLGTFTVE
+100 KQIATAGNLGSFSVE
-115 YEGSATNAKTQDIQG
+115 SESTSTNAKTQDIQG
-130 VTITAQAVKAYRVE
+130 IVITAQATKAYRVE

-158 KGGNLQDVLANVP
+158 KGGNLQDILANVP

-183 RGNTNVRFLIN
+183 RGNSNVRFLIN

-252 NGSVEGTLGYLP
+252 NGSVEGTLGFLP

-277 NWTYYINGGG
+277 AWTYYINGGG
-287 GYSRNKSTNNSEF
+287 GYSRNKSKNNSVFE
-300 NSFLDPETLTD
+300 SFLDPQNLND
-311 GFSVRS
+311 GFS
-317 LQNSENKSENK
+317 LQSTQDSFNKGENKN
-328 YYNVTSGFLVDLT
+328 YNVTTGFVVDVT
-341 EKATLNASVMFRN
+341 EKSTLNASVMFRTFD
-354 YNNESTGNTAY
+354 NESTGQTNY
-365 FDHVIIKNRTA
+365 YDNVIIKDKNDPN
-376 AGYPNVP
+376 YPNVP
-383 YTFEDQFTN
+383 YNLENQYTN
-392 RLNEGT
+392 RQNFGN
-398 NVNNSFQADLGYD
+398 NVNNSFQADLGFD
-411 QKIGDSGQLLSLA
+411 QKIGDKGQLLSLA
-424 GSYQK
+424 TSYQK
-429 SKSDGNSVTTEN
+429 NKSNGTSIITEN
-441 GFDNELDIPTIAL
+441 GFNNDLDVATLTL
-454 NNILTASENTKYL
+454 NNILTVSKNSTFL

-478 SSKFE
+478 HSKIE
-483 AGARFDANKNDY
+483 AGARFDSNKNDY
-495 DYFVDESRN
+495 DYYVDERKN
-504 NGPVAVLPNFT
+504 NGATNILPNFT
-515 SQTSYQE
+515 STTFYNE
-522 NILAA
+522 NILAG
-527 YAQFKSKID
+527 YAQFKSKIN

-549 DIDVNFKRIS
+549 DIGINFKKVN
-559 DAEQINV
+559 DASQITV
-566 SKNYLKF
+566 DKNYLKF

-583 DKNNQLLLNYSRR
+583 NKNNQLLLNYSRR

-626 TYENSFEL
+626 TYENSFEF
-634 GYNLSKNK
+634 GYNLSKSK
-642 LTINPTLYYKKSQ
+642 VTFNPTLYFKKSE

-660 YQYSGLNDDGNTVIY
+660 YQYSALSDEGNTVIY

-682 TEAQYGLDI
+682 TETQYGLDI

-714 EGSYNLFPGNPL
+714 EGSF
-726 TEIDFSGDGFSTRF
+726 EDFDFSGEGFSSRF

-762 AQNTV
+762 PQKTV
-767 QQKREPMYAVNLGAS
+767 SVDRKAMYAINLGAS

-801 TRARENFQTTAT
+801 TRARENFVTTPS

-826 FSISLSYRFKQGDK
+826 MSLSLSYRFKQGEK
-840 VEAPKRKKDIN
+840 VDQPRRKKDIN
-851 SNSSGDDDQGPP
+851 SNSSGDDDQGP

>member
-1 MRNRMEMSSIIRN
+1 MTDKIEISSIIRK
-14 RTIGLTFVL
+14 RTLGLVFVL

-34 VNVTG
+34 VNVSG
-39 KIADRQNNFVPYA
+39 KIVDKQNQPVPYA
-52 SVTFSNKAN
+52 SVSFNNKAS
-61 KLYSDATLTDEKGNY
+61 KLNSDATLTDEKGDY
-76 QIALTPGNYDVIIE
+76 KLDLMPGNYDIIIE
-90 AIDFKKSTVN
+90 AIDFKKSTLN
-100 KQISSAGNLGTFTVE
+100 RQITAAGNLGNFSVE
-115 YEGSATNAKTQDIQG
+115 AEAAVTNTKTQDIQG
-130 VTITAQAVKAYRVE
+130 VVITAQAVKPYRVE

-183 RGNTNVRFLIN
+183 RGNSNVRFLIN

-229 KYEAS
+229 KFEAS

-264 TSRLNTNLSWRKG
+264 NTRLNTNLSWRKG
-277 NWTYYINGGG
+277 AWTYYINGGG
-287 GYSRNKSTNNSEF
+287 GYSRNKSKNNSDF
-300 NSFLDPETLTD
+300 NSYLDPQTLND
-311 GFSVRS
+311 GFSMRS
-317 LQNSENKSENK
+317 VQNGINEGENKS
-328 YYNVTSGFLVDLT
+328 YNVNTGFVVDLT
-341 EKATLNASVMFRN
+341 EKSTLNASVMFRN
-354 YNNESTGNTAY
+354 FNNESTGQTDY
-365 FDHVIIKNRTA
+365 FDRVIIKDRNAT
-376 AGYPNVP
+376 GYPNIP
-383 YTFEDQFTN
+383 YTLQDQYTN
-392 RLNEGT
+392 RLNTGT
-398 NVNNSFQADLGYD
+398 NVNNSFQADLGFE
-411 QKIGDSGQLLSLA
+411 QKIGDKGQLLSLA
-424 GSYQK
+424 TSYQK
-429 SKSDGNSVTTEN
+429 NKSDGTSLITEN
-441 GFDNELDIPTIAL
+441 GYDNEFDVATNTI
-454 NNILTASENTKYL
+454 NNILTVSKNSTFL

-478 SSKFE
+478 ASKLE
-483 AGARFDANKNDY
+483 AGARFDSNKNDY
-495 DYFVDESRN
+495 DYYVDQSQN
-504 NGPVAVLPNFT
+504 NGPVSVLPNFT
-515 SQTSYQE
+515 SNTFYNE
-522 NILAA
+522 NILAG
-527 YAQFKSKID
+527 YAQFKSKIE
-536 NFGYQLGLRAENT
+536 NFGYQVGLRAENT
-549 DIDVNFKRIS
+549 NINVDFQRVS
-559 DAEQINV
+559 DAEKKNV
-566 SKNYLKF
+566 EKNYIKF

-583 DKNNQLLLNYSRR
+583 GKNNQLLLNYSRR

-614 RNLFNGNPDLNP
+614 RNLFSGNPDLNP

-634 GYNLSKNK
+634 GYSLSKSK
-642 LTINPTLYYKKSQ
+642 VTFNPTLYFKKSE

-660 YQYSGLNDDGNTVIY
+660 YQYSGLNDQGNTVLY

-682 TEAQYGLDI
+682 TETQYGLDL

-704 GSADLFGYKN
+704 ASADVFGYKN
-714 EGSYNLFPGNPL
+714 EGSYEDF
-726 TEIDFSGDGFSTRF
+726 DFSGDGFSSRF

-767 QQKREPMYAVNLGAS
+767 STQRKAMYAVNLGAS

-801 TRARENFQTTAT
+801 TRSRESFVTTPS
-813 YSQYSYMQWQPRQ
+813 YSQYNYMQWQPRQ
-826 FSISLSYRFKQGDK
+826 FSISLSYRFKQGEK
-840 VEAPKRKKDIN
+840 VEQPKRKKDIN
-851 SNSSGDDDQGPP
+851 NNATGDEDQVP

>member
-1 MRNRMEMSSIIRN
+1 MTDKIEISSIIRK
-14 RTIGLTFVL
+14 RTLGLVFVL

-34 VNVTG
+34 VNVSG
-39 KIADRQNNFVPYA
+39 KIVDKQNQPVPYA
-52 SVTFSNKAN
+52 SVSFNNKAS
-61 KLYSDATLTDEKGNY
+61 KLNSDATLTDEKGDY
-76 QIALTPGNYDVIIE
+76 KLALMPGNYDIIIE
-90 AIDFKKSTVN
+90 AIDFKKSTLN
-100 KQISSAGNLGTFTVE
+100 RQITAAGNLGNFSVE
-115 YEGSATNAKTQDIQG
+115 AEAAVTNTKTQDIQG
-130 VTITAQAVKAYRVE
+130 VVITAQAVKPYRVE

-183 RGNTNVRFLIN
+183 RGNSNVRFLIN

-229 KYEAS
+229 KFEAS

-264 TSRLNTNLSWRKG
+264 NTRLNTNLSWRKG
-277 NWTYYINGGG
+277 AWTYYINGGG
-287 GYSRNKSTNNSEF
+287 GYSRNKSKNNSDF
-300 NSFLDPETLTD
+300 NSYLDPQTLND
-311 GFSVRS
+311 GFSMRS
-317 LQNSENKSENK
+317 VQNGINEGENKS
-328 YYNVTSGFLVDLT
+328 YNVNTGFVVDLT
-341 EKATLNASVMFRN
+341 EKSTLNASVMFRN
-354 YNNESTGNTAY
+354 FNNESTGQTDY
-365 FDHVIIKNRTA
+365 FDRVIIKDRNAT
-376 AGYPNVP
+376 GYPNIP
-383 YTFEDQFTN
+383 YTLQDQYTN
-392 RLNEGT
+392 RLNTGT
-398 NVNNSFQADLGYD
+398 NVNNSFQADLGFE
-411 QKIGDSGQLLSLA
+411 QKIGDKGQLLSLA
-424 GSYQK
+424 TSYQK
-429 SKSDGNSVTTEN
+429 NKSDGTSLITEN
-441 GFDNELDIPTIAL
+441 GYDNEFDVATNTI
-454 NNILTASENTKYL
+454 NNILTVSKNSTFL

-478 SSKFE
+478 ASKLE
-483 AGARFDANKNDY
+483 AGARFDSNKNDY
-495 DYFVDESRN
+495 DYYVDQSQN
-504 NGPVAVLPNFT
+504 NGPVSVLPNFT
-515 SQTSYQE
+515 SNTFYNE
-522 NILAA
+522 NILAG
-527 YAQFKSKID
+527 YAQFKSKIE
-536 NFGYQLGLRAENT
+536 NFGYQVGLRAENT
-549 DIDVNFKRIS
+549 NINVDFQRVS
-559 DAEQINV
+559 DAEKKNV
-566 SKNYLKF
+566 EKNYIKF

-583 DKNNQLLLNYSRR
+583 GKNNQLLLNYSRR

-614 RNLFNGNPDLNP
+614 RNLFSGNPDLNP

-634 GYNLSKNK
+634 GYSLSKSK
-642 LTINPTLYYKKSQ
+642 VTFNPTLYFKKSE

-660 YQYSGLNDDGNTVIY
+660 FQYSGLNDQGNTVLY

-682 TEAQYGLDI
+682 TETQYGLDL

-704 GSADLFGYKN
+704 ASADVFGYKN
-714 EGSYNLFPGNPL
+714 EGSYEDF
-726 TEIDFSGDGFSTRF
+726 DFSGDGFSSRF

-767 QQKREPMYAVNLGAS
+767 STQRKAMYAVNLGAS

-801 TRARENFQTTAT
+801 TRSRESFVTTPS
-813 YSQYSYMQWQPRQ
+813 YSQYNYMQWQPRQ
-826 FSISLSYRFKQGDK
+826 FSISLSYRFKQGEK
-840 VEAPKRKKDIN
+840 VEQPKRKKDIN
-851 SNSSGDDDQGPP
+851 NNATGDEDQVP